1 MVSAAAQFRKSGFN
15 DQDAASLAT
24 VAAMYQNVADTA
36 VSAEDAAASIVSQ
49 IRAFGK
55 DASFATEVIDAYN
68 EVANNFSVGTN
79 DLASAMEVASSGLAT
94 YGNEFSEILGLVT
107 SGTEIMQ
114 GRSLQV
120 ARGLN
125 MIASRIVKNQSALA
139 AYDITVQNAD
149 GSLKST
155 YDVLTEL
162 APQWEAMS
170 DAQRV
175 ALGDSIAG
183 TNQYK
188 VLAAVMSNIN
198 TAVKANETAL
208 SSEGSAMKENARY
221 MESFEAKLSQI
232 DSKWQAFSND
242 VVNNDFAKFL
252 MDRISDILT
261 LADTGLGQVITQIT
275 LLTSLGWGA
284 TSLLKAMKIVSAA
297 TKQFK
302 LFSVAIGMAKV
313 TSEAG
318 IGAMAGF
325 KGAITAAGGAAS
337 VALPIIAALSAAL
350 VVFGTVIPA
359 IVKDIEEARHAAS
372 YEGKVEAFENA
383 IEEADRLQNK
393 YEQAKNRL
401 QDLNAVPWENRT
413 PEIQA
418 EIDRLNNLIAIYKT
432 MAEDAKEEK
441 IKDAQEL
448 LETAQK
454 KSVTIDVEAV
464 YAKSSIGPQF
474 KWIEKDKQVVDALN
488 KTYLSTRDAITQVGI
503 AVGGIIPNI
512 KDLTQK
518 WMDAEENSK
527 EQADAL
533 SELENELLN
542 YNIVIKENKLTTAE
556 FYNEFAKLREGVGG
570 KGTDWEHS
578 RFTVLAEAF
587 KKQYDAYKTLKQE
600 GKKVN
605 ATVKKTVKEF
615 EMMAAVDYKV
625 RHSAESTEQQIHGL
639 AEAYGMTEK
648 RAGALIRRSEV
659 LAKAF
664 IHVEQASVD
673 MSFINAQIGLAEY
686 VDMVDKAINA
696 KARFDE
702 AIASGGNNSSG
713 YEGFADVYSEMQKY
727 LNQGQ
732 IGGEFAIGAQLLFDP
747 TTYQEFAD
755 ALRND
760 LPKALQIAQEQ
771 MAKLAPL
778 FGDAENAG
786 LGVLHALY
794 GLADG
799 SENAA
804 VKISDVDGQ
813 TEISIQNMSALA
825 QALGISESALF
836 SSVQAWKDYGINAK
850 ITSSELIGYLGDIGV
865 ATDNNVIDMNKV
877 VEKMRD
883 LGATDEDIWNLQSI
897 LQSMSDVTLQ
907 NPVASMDDLKD
918 EAGNADDAADDVYDT
933 LQGIKSTTF
942 SQVRTQLSLLGTSLD
957 AVKTKANDAAT
968 AVGSVDRAAGGNR
981 DRIGNGGR
989 EPEGGQSA
997 KGTRSARGG
1006 LTLVNEEGPEII
1018 QENGKQRIAN
1028 NGLPTL
1034 TNIKKGAVVYNAKDT
1049 AKMTMRKAGISG
1061 SATVS
1066 SSYLNT
1072 LFNNYGLSSSG
1083 SSYASSG
1090 SSSGYSASHTSS
1102 GYSGGSSSDTED
1114 AWKKEFEEWLKW
1126 KDHQLAMDQITEQ
1139 AYYDELNKMNE
1150 KYFANRAEYLE
1161 DYWKYQEQIYKWQKE
1176 KEKDLLNRQLDD
1188 LKELEDAINEKYDA
1202 QISALEDENKEL
1214 DDQLEY
1220 EELLENLAKA
1230 KAERVLVYKDGRFQY
1245 VSGGQSVYDAQ
1256 AALDAYNRDKALEA
1270 QKEEIEK
1277 LRENELSAILEQ
1289 EEKINKQLE
1298 ELSDNKGYA
1307 SGSLGVRGGLSLVG
1321 ENGPELRVLNRGDG
1335 IVPADATANIMRWA
1349 GQNPRSFK
1357 TGLLNE
1363 LRNNVGGVVQHFENI
1378 TLPNVTDIMS
1388 FMNEMKRLS
1397 RYVYQM

>member
-1 MVSAAAQFRKSGFN
+1 
-15 DQDAASLAT
+15 
-24 VAAMYQNVADTA
+24 
-36 VSAEDAAASIVSQ
+36 
-49 IRAFGK
+49 
-55 DASFATEVIDAYN
+55 
-68 EVANNFSVGTN
+68 
-79 DLASAMEVASSGLAT
+79 
-94 YGNEFSEILGLVT
+94 
-107 SGTEIMQ
+107 
-114 GRSLQV
+114 
-120 ARGLN
+120 
-125 MIASRIVKNQSALA
+125 
-139 AYDITVQNAD
+139 
-149 GSLKST
+149 
-155 YDVLTEL
+155 
-162 APQWEAMS
+162 
-170 DAQRV
+170 
-175 ALGDSIAG
+175 
-183 TNQYK
+183 
-188 VLAAVMSNIN
+188 MSNIN
-198 TAVKANETAL
+198 TAVKANETAI

-232 DSKWQAFSND
+232 DSKWQSFSND
-242 VVNNDFAKFL
+242 VVNSDFAKFL
-252 MDRISDILT
+252 MDRISDILS

-297 TKQFK
+297 KKQFETFGAVIS
-302 LFSVAIGMAKV
+302 LVREGSTTLTEAI
-313 TSEAG
+313 S
-318 IGAMAGF
+318 
-325 KGAITAAGGAAS
+325 AAGGAAS
-337 VALPIIAALSAAL
+337 VALPAIAAITAAI
-350 VVFGTVIPA
+350 VVLGKVIPA
-359 IVKDIEEARHAAS
+359 VANAIEEAIHAAS

-418 EIDRLNNLIAIYKT
+418 EIDRLNNLIEIYKM
-432 MAEDAKEEK
+432 MADQANEEK
-441 IKDAQEL
+441 IKAAQEL
-448 LETAQK
+448 LETAQNK
-454 KSVTIDVEAV
+454 GVTIGVQAV
-464 YAKSSIGPQF
+464 YTGLSTVPAF
-474 KWIEKDKQVVDALN
+474 KEIAENEQVAEKLN
-488 KTYLSTRDAITQVGI
+488 TTYLNTRDAITQVAT
-503 AVGGIIPNI
+503 AVGSIVPRIN
-512 KDLTQK
+512 DLTQQ
-518 WMDAEENSK
+518 WLDAEEGSK
-527 EQADAL
+527 EQEDAL
-533 SELENELLN
+533 NELEDALLR
-542 YNIVIKENKLTTAE
+542 YNIAIKETKLTTSE
-556 FYNEFAKLREGVGG
+556 FYDEFAKLREGVGG
-570 KGTDWEHS
+570 KGTDWEHA
-578 RFTVLAEAF
+578 RFTTLSEAF
-587 KKQYDAYKTLKQE
+587 KEQYDAYKTLKQE
-600 GKKVN
+600 GKDVD
-605 ATVKKTVKEF
+605 ATVEKTVKEF
-615 EMMAAVDYKV
+615 EMMAAVDYRV
-625 RHSAESTEQQIHGL
+625 RHSAESTAQQIHGL
-639 AEAYGMTEK
+639 AEAYGMTEE
-648 RAGALIRRSEV
+648 RAGALIRMSEG

-664 IHVEQASVD
+664 THVEQASQD
-673 MSFINAQIGLAEY
+673 MSFVNAQIGLAEY

-702 AIASGGNNSSG
+702 AIASGGFDYSSG
-713 YEGFADVYSEMQKY
+713 YEGFADVYSEMQG
-727 LNQGQ
+727 LLEGGQ
-732 IGGEFAIGAQLLFDP
+732 IGGEFRVGAQMLFDES
-747 TTYQEFAD
+747 TYQKFID
-755 ALRND
+755 ALEND
-760 LPKALQIAQEQ
+760 VPRAMQIAQEA
-771 MAKLAPL
+771 MGKLSPL
-778 FGDAENAG
+778 FGDAKNSG
-786 LGVLHALY
+786 LGVVYAMQQ
-794 GLADG
+794 LAANG
-799 SENAA
+799 KLVGATYQ
-804 VKISDVDGQ
+804 DVDGQ
-813 TEISIQNMSALA
+813 TEITITNLKELA
-825 QALGISESALF
+825 TSLGTSESGVFAAI
-836 SSVQAWKDYGINAK
+836 QAWKEYGINAK
-850 ITSSELIGYLGDIGV
+850 LTSSELIGYLNDIGV
-865 ATDNNVIDMNKV
+865 ATENNNIDMNNV
-877 VEKMRD
+877 VEKMRE
-883 LGATDEDIWNLQSI
+883 LGATDQDIMSLQSL
-897 LQSMSDVTLQ
+897 LQNMSDVTLQ
-907 NPVASMDDLKD
+907 NPVKSIEDLKD

-957 AVKTKANDAAT
+957 TVKAKANVAAS

-989 EPEGGQSA
+989 EPEGNA

-1072 LFNNYGLSSSG
+1072 LFNNYGLSYSGSG
-1083 SSYASSG
+1083 SSTSSG
-1090 SSSGYSASHTSS
+1090 ASGYFASHTSS
-1102 GYSGGSSSDTED
+1102 GYSGSSSSTSED

-1161 DYWKYQEQIYKWQKE
+1161 DYWKYQEQIYKWQKD

-1214 DDQLEY
+1214 DDQLKY

-1256 AALDAYNRDKALEA
+1256 AALDAYNRDKALEE

-1298 ELSDNKGYA
+1298 DLSDNKGYA
-1307 SGSLGVRGGLSLVG
+1307 SGSFGVRGGLSLVG

-1349 GQNPRSFK
+1349 GQSPRSFK
-1357 TGLLNE
+1357 SGLLNE

>member
-1 MVSAAAQFRKSGFN
+1 
-15 DQDAASLAT
+15 
-24 VAAMYQNVADTA
+24 
-36 VSAEDAAASIVSQ
+36 
-49 IRAFGK
+49 
-55 DASFATEVIDAYN
+55 
-68 EVANNFSVGTN
+68 
-79 DLASAMEVASSGLAT
+79 
-94 YGNEFSEILGLVT
+94 
-107 SGTEIMQ
+107 
-114 GRSLQV
+114 
-120 ARGLN
+120 
-125 MIASRIVKNQSALA
+125 
-139 AYDITVQNAD
+139 
-149 GSLKST
+149 
-155 YDVLTEL
+155 
-162 APQWEAMS
+162 
-170 DAQRV
+170 
-175 ALGDSIAG
+175 
-183 TNQYK
+183 
-188 VLAAVMSNIN
+188 MSNIN
-198 TAVKANETAL
+198 TAVKANETAI

-232 DSKWQAFSND
+232 YSKWQSFSND
-242 VVNNDFAKFL
+242 VVNSDFAKFL
-252 MDRISDILT
+252 MDRISDILS

-297 TKQFK
+297 KKQFETFGAVIS
-302 LFSVAIGMAKV
+302 LVREGSGTLTEAI
-313 TSEAG
+313 S
-318 IGAMAGF
+318 
-325 KGAITAAGGAAS
+325 AAGGAAS
-337 VALPIIAALSAAL
+337 VALPAIAAITAAI
-350 VVFGTVIPA
+350 VVLGKVIPA
-359 IVKDIEEARHAAS
+359 VANAIEEAIHAAS

-418 EIDRLNNLIAIYKT
+418 EIDRLNNLIEIYKM
-432 MAEDAKEEK
+432 MADQANEEK
-441 IKDAQEL
+441 IKAAQEL
-448 LETAQK
+448 LETAQNK
-454 KSVTIDVEAV
+454 GVTIGVQAV
-464 YAKSSIGPQF
+464 YTGLSTVPAF
-474 KWIEKDKQVVDALN
+474 KEIAENEQVAEKLN
-488 KTYLSTRDAITQVGI
+488 TTYLNTRDAITQVAT
-503 AVGGIIPNI
+503 AVGSIVPRIN
-512 KDLTQK
+512 DLTQQ
-518 WMDAEENSK
+518 WLDAEEGSK
-527 EQADAL
+527 EQEDAL
-533 SELENELLN
+533 SKLKDALLH
-542 YNIVIKENKLTTAE
+542 YNIAIKETKLTTSE
-556 FYNEFAKLREGVGG
+556 FYDEFAKLREGVGG
-570 KGTDWEHS
+570 KGTDWEHA
-578 RFTVLAEAF
+578 RFTTLAEAF
-587 KKQYDAYKTLKQE
+587 KEQYDAYKTLKQE
-600 GKKVN
+600 GKDVD
-605 ATVKKTVKEF
+605 ATVEKTVKEF
-615 EMMAAVDYKV
+615 EMMAAVDYRV
-625 RHSAESTEQQIHGL
+625 RHSAESTAQQIHGL
-639 AEAYGMTEK
+639 AEAYGMTEE
-648 RAGALIRRSEV
+648 RAGALIRKSEG

-664 IHVEQASVD
+664 THVEQASQD
-673 MSFINAQIGLAEY
+673 MSFVNAQIGLAEY

-702 AIASGGNNSSG
+702 AIASGGFDYSSG
-713 YEGFADVYSEMQKY
+713 YEGFADVYSEMQG
-727 LNQGQ
+727 LLEGGQ
-732 IGGEFAIGAQLLFDP
+732 IGGEFRVGAQMLFDES
-747 TTYQEFAD
+747 TYQKFID
-755 ALRND
+755 ALEND
-760 LPKALQIAQEQ
+760 VPRAMQIAQEA
-771 MAKLAPL
+771 MGKLSPL
-778 FGDAENAG
+778 FGDAKNSG
-786 LGVLHALY
+786 LGVVYAMQQ
-794 GLADG
+794 LAANG
-799 SENAA
+799 KLVGATYQ
-804 VKISDVDGQ
+804 DVDGQ
-813 TEISIQNMSALA
+813 TEITITNLKELA
-825 QALGISESALF
+825 TSLGTSESGVFAAI
-836 SSVQAWKDYGINAK
+836 QAWKEYGINAK
-850 ITSSELIGYLGDIGV
+850 LTSSELIGYLNDIGV
-865 ATDNNVIDMNKV
+865 ATENNNIDMNNV
-877 VEKMRD
+877 VEKMRE
-883 LGATDEDIWNLQSI
+883 LGATDQDIMSLQSL
-897 LQSMSDVTLQ
+897 LQNMSDVTLQ
-907 NPVASMDDLKD
+907 NPVKSIEDLKD

-957 AVKTKANDAAT
+957 TVTTKANGAASAIAGINT
-968 AVGSVDRAAGGNR
+968 AGGGNN
-981 DRIGNGGR
+981 DRHGHGGR
-989 EPEGGQSA
+989 EPEKSA
-997 KGTRSARGG
+997 KGTKSARGG

-1072 LFNNYGLSSSG
+1072 LFNNYGLSYSGSG
-1083 SSYASSG
+1083 SSTSSG
-1090 SSSGYSASHTSS
+1090 ASGYSASHTSS
-1102 GYSGGSSSDTED
+1102 GYSGSSSSTSED

-1161 DYWKYQEQIYKWQKE
+1161 DYWKYQEQIYKWQKD

-1214 DDQLEY
+1214 DDQLKY

-1298 ELSDNKGYA
+1298 DLSDNKGYA
-1307 SGSLGVRGGLSLVG
+1307 SGSFGVRGGLSLVG

-1349 GQNPRSFK
+1349 GQSPRSFK
-1357 TGLLNE
+1357 SGLLNE

>member
-1 MVSAAAQFRKSGFN
+1 
-15 DQDAASLAT
+15 
-24 VAAMYQNVADTA
+24 
-36 VSAEDAAASIVSQ
+36 
-49 IRAFGK
+49 
-55 DASFATEVIDAYN
+55 
-68 EVANNFSVGTN
+68 
-79 DLASAMEVASSGLAT
+79 
-94 YGNEFSEILGLVT
+94 
-107 SGTEIMQ
+107 
-114 GRSLQV
+114 
-120 ARGLN
+120 
-125 MIASRIVKNQSALA
+125 
-139 AYDITVQNAD
+139 
-149 GSLKST
+149 
-155 YDVLTEL
+155 
-162 APQWEAMS
+162 MS
-170 DAQRV
+170 DAQKT
-175 ALGDSIAG
+175 ALGDTIAG

-221 MESFEAKLSQI
+221 MESFEAKLSEI
-232 DSKWQAFSND
+232 DSKWQSFSNN

-252 MDRISDILT
+252 MDRISDILS

-297 TKQFK
+297 KKQFETFGAVIS
-302 LFSVAIGMAKV
+302 LVREGSGTLAEAISV
-313 TSEAG
+313 
-318 IGAMAGF
+318 
-325 KGAITAAGGAAS
+325 AGGAAS

-359 IVKDIEEARHAAS
+359 IVKGIEEARHAAS

-401 QDLNAVPWENRT
+401 KDLNATPWEDRT

-441 IKDAQEL
+441 IKAAQEL

-454 KSVTIDVEAV
+454 KGVTIGVEAV
-464 YAKSSIGPQF
+464 YNKSSIGPQF
-474 KWIEKDKQVVDALN
+474 EWIEEDKQVVDALN

-503 AVGGIIPNI
+503 AVGGVIPNI

-518 WMDAEENSK
+518 WLDAEEGSE
-527 EQADAL
+527 EQANAL
-533 SELENELLN
+533 SELENALLN

-556 FYNEFAKLREGVGG
+556 FYDEFAKLREGVNG
-570 KGTDWEHS
+570 KGTDWEHA
-578 RFTVLAEAF
+578 RFTALTKAF
-587 KKQYDAYKTLKQE
+587 QEQYNAYKLLKQE
-600 GKKVN
+600 GKDVD
-605 ATVKKTVKEF
+605 ATVKKTAQEF
-615 EMMAAVDYKV
+615 ENMAAIDYIV
-625 RHSAESTEQQIHGL
+625 RHSAESTAQQIHGL
-639 AEAYGMTEK
+639 AEAYDLTEE
-648 RAGALIRRSEV
+648 RATYLIKANGHIARSFTE
-659 LAKAF
+659 
-664 IHVEQASVD
+664 VEQAAAD
-673 MSFINAQIGLAEY
+673 TTFINAQIGLAEY

-702 AIASGGNNSSG
+702 AIASGGFNYSSG
-713 YEGFADVYSEMQKY
+713 YEGFADVYSEMQG
-727 LNQGQ
+727 LLEGGQ
-732 IGGEFAIGAQLLFDP
+732 IGGEFRVGAQLLFDEN
-747 TTYQEFAD
+747 TYQSFID
-755 ALRND
+755 ALENN
-760 LPKALQIAQEQ
+760 LPEAMRIAQEA
-771 MAKLAPL
+771 MSKLSPL
-778 FGDAENAG
+778 FGDAKNSG
-786 LGVLHALY
+786 LGFVDTMQK
-794 GLADG
+794 LAAKG
-799 SENAA
+799 ELVGATYKN
-804 VKISDVDGQ
+804 VDGQ
-813 TEISIQNMSALA
+813 TELTITNLKELA
-825 QALGISESALF
+825 TSLGTSESGVFAAI
-836 SSVQAWKDYGINAK
+836 QAWKEFGINAQL
-850 ITSSELIGYLGDIGV
+850 TSSDLIGYLNDIGV
-865 ATDNNVIDMNKV
+865 ATENNNIDMNSV
-877 VEKMRD
+877 VEKMRE
-883 LGATDEDIWNLQSI
+883 LGATDQDIMSLQSL
-897 LQSMSDVTLQ
+897 LQNMSDVTLQ
-907 NPVASMDDLKD
+907 NPIKDIDDLKD
-918 EAGNADDAADDVYDT
+918 EAGNADDAANDVYDT

-957 AVKTKANDAAT
+957 TVKTKANNTAA

-981 DRIGNGGR
+981 YRTGHGGR
-989 EPEGGQSA
+989 EPEKSA

-1034 TNIKKGAVVYNAKDT
+1034 TNVKKGAVIYNAKDT
-1049 AKMTMRKAGISG
+1049 TEMIMHKPEITG
-1061 SATVS
+1061 SVTVS

-1090 SSSGYSASHTSS
+1090 RSSGYSSSHTSS
-1102 GYSGGSSSDTED
+1102 SYSGGSSSDTED

-1188 LKELEDAINEKYDA
+1188 LKKLEDAINKKYDA

-1214 DDQLEY
+1214 DDQLKY

-1256 AALDAYNRDKALEA
+1256 AALDAYNREKALEE

-1349 GQNPRSFK
+1349 GQSPRSFK
-1357 TGLLNE
+1357 SGLLNE

-1397 RYVYQM
+1397 RYAYQM

>member
-1 MVSAAAQFRKSGFN
+1 
-15 DQDAASLAT
+15 
-24 VAAMYQNVADTA
+24 
-36 VSAEDAAASIVSQ
+36 
-49 IRAFGK
+49 
-55 DASFATEVIDAYN
+55 
-68 EVANNFSVGTN
+68 
-79 DLASAMEVASSGLAT
+79 
-94 YGNEFSEILGLVT
+94 
-107 SGTEIMQ
+107 
-114 GRSLQV
+114 
-120 ARGLN
+120 
-125 MIASRIVKNQSALA
+125 
-139 AYDITVQNAD
+139 
-149 GSLKST
+149 
-155 YDVLTEL
+155 
-162 APQWEAMS
+162 
-170 DAQRV
+170 
-175 ALGDSIAG
+175 
-183 TNQYK
+183 
-188 VLAAVMSNIN
+188 MSNIN
-198 TAVKANETAL
+198 TAVEANETAL
-208 SSEGSAMKENARY
+208 SSQGSAMNENSRY

-232 DSKWQAFSND
+232 DSKWQSFSNN

-284 TSLLKAMKIVSAA
+284 SSLLKAMKIVSSAK
-297 TKQFK
+297 KQFETFGAVIS
-302 LFSVAIGMAKV
+302 LVREGSGTFAEAI
-313 TSEAG
+313 S
-318 IGAMAGF
+318 
-325 KGAITAAGGAAS
+325 AAGGAAS

-383 IEEADRLQNK
+383 IEEVDKLQNK

-401 QDLNAVPWENRT
+401 KDLNATPWEDRT

-441 IKDAQEL
+441 IKTAQEL
-448 LETAQK
+448 LETAQNK
-454 KSVTIDVEAV
+454 GVTIGVNAV
-464 YAKSSIGPQF
+464 YNKSSIGPQF
-474 KWIEKDKQVVDALN
+474 EWIEEDEQIVDALN

-503 AVGGIIPNI
+503 AVGGVIPDI

-518 WMDAEENSK
+518 WLDAEEGSE
-527 EQADAL
+527 EQAKAL
-533 SELENELLN
+533 SELENALLN
-542 YNIVIKENKLTTAE
+542 YNIVIKKNKLTTSE
-556 FYNEFAKLREGVGG
+556 FYDEFAKLREGVNG
-570 KGTDWEHS
+570 KGTDWEHA
-578 RFTVLAEAF
+578 RFTALAKSF
-587 KKQYDAYKTLKQE
+587 KEQYDAYKTLKQE
-600 GKKVN
+600 GKDVD
-605 ATVKKTVKEF
+605 ATVKKTAQEF
-615 EMMAAVDYKV
+615 EHMAAVDYIV
-625 RHSAESTEQQIHGL
+625 RHSAESTAQQIHGL
-639 AEAYGMTEK
+639 AEAYDLTEE
-648 RAGALIRRSEV
+648 RATYLIKVNGRIARSFTEV
-659 LAKAF
+659 D
-664 IHVEQASVD
+664 QASQD

-696 KARFDE
+696 KSRFDE
-702 AIASGGNNSSG
+702 AIASGGFNYSSG
-713 YEGFADVYSEMQKY
+713 YEGFADVYSEMQG
-727 LNQGQ
+727 LLEGGQ
-732 IGGEFAIGAQLLFDP
+732 IGGEFRVGAQLLFDES
-747 TTYQEFAD
+747 TYQKFID
-755 ALRND
+755 ALKNNVPEAMR
-760 LPKALQIAQEQ
+760 IAQEA

-778 FGDAENAG
+778 FGDAKNSG
-786 LGVLHALY
+786 LGFVFTMQQ
-794 GLADG
+794 LAEKG
-799 SENAA
+799 NLVGATY
-804 VKISDVDGQ
+804 KDVDGQ
-813 TEISIQNMSALA
+813 TEITITNLKELA
-825 QALGISESALF
+825 ESLGTSESGVFAAI
-836 SSVQAWKDYGINAK
+836 QAWKEFGINAK
-850 ITSSELIGYLGDIGV
+850 LTSDDLIGYLNDIGV
-865 ATDNNVIDMNKV
+865 ATENNTIDMNSV
-877 VEKMRD
+877 VEKMRE
-883 LGATDEDIWNLQSI
+883 LGATDQDIMSLQSL
-897 LQSMSDVTLQ
+897 LQNMSDVTLQ
-907 NPVASMDDLKD
+907 NPIKDIDDLKD
-918 EAGNADDAADDVYDT
+918 EAGNADDAANDVYDT

-957 AVKTKANDAAT
+957 TVKTKAAAAAA

-981 DRIGNGGR
+981 YRTGHGGR
-989 EPEGGQSA
+989 EPEKSA

-1049 AKMTMRKAGISG
+1049 AKMTMRKAGITG
-1061 SATVS
+1061 SVTVS

-1090 SSSGYSASHTSS
+1090 SSSGYSSSHTSS

-1161 DYWKYQEQIYKWQKE
+1161 DYWKYQEQIYKWQKK

-1188 LKELEDAINEKYDA
+1188 LKKLEDAINEKYDA

-1214 DDQLEY
+1214 DDQLKY

-1256 AALDAYNRDKALEA
+1256 AALDAYNREKALEE

-1289 EEKINKQLE
+1289 EEKINQQLE
-1298 ELSDNKGYA
+1298 KLSDNKGYA

-1349 GQNPRSFK
+1349 GQSPRSFK
-1357 TGLLNE
+1357 SGLLNE

-1397 RYVYQM
+1397 RYAYQM

>member
-79 DLASAMEVASSGLAT
+79 DLSSAMEVASSGLAT
-94 YGNEFSEILGLVT
+94 YGNSFQQTIGLVT
-107 SGTEIMQ
+107 AGTEIMQ
-114 GRSLQV
+114 GRSAQV

-139 AYDITVQNAD
+139 AYGITVQNAD

-188 VLAAVMSNIN
+188 VLAAVMQNID
-198 TAVKANETAL
+198 TAISANETAL
-208 SSEGSAMKENARY
+208 TSQGSAMNENSKY
-221 MESFEAKLSQI
+221 MESFEAHVTNLSA
-232 DSKWQAFSND
+232 KWQDFSNN
-242 VVNNDFAKFL
+242 VVNNGFVKVLMEVGGIL
-252 MDRISDILT
+252 MDIANTDIGHIV
-261 LADTGLGQVITQIT
+261 AQVM
-275 LLTSLGWGA
+275 LLSSVGWGA
-284 TSLLKAMKIVSAA
+284 SALLKTTKLVSNITMQFAKLSSVLQLVKTGTMGFGAA
-297 TKQFK
+297 IKAAGGFA
-302 LFSVAIGMAKV
+302 SVSLPVIA
-313 TSEAG
+313 
-318 IGAMAGF
+318 
-325 KGAITAAGGAAS
+325 AITAA
-337 VALPIIAALSAAL
+337 I
-350 VVFGTVIPA
+350 VVLGKVIPA
-359 IVKDIEEARHAAS
+359 VANMIKEAIYKVS
-372 YEGKVEAFENA
+372 YEGMVEAFENA

-393 YEQAKNRL
+393 YEQAKNKL
-401 QDLNAVPWENRT
+401 QDLNNVPWENRT

-418 EIDRLNNLIAIYKT
+418 EIDRLNNLIEIYKM
-432 MAEDAKEEK
+432 MADQANEEK
-441 IKDAQEL
+441 IKAAKQL
-448 LETAQK
+448 LGAAK
-454 KSVTIDVEAV
+454 KKGVTVGVNAV
-464 YAKSSIGPQF
+464 YNESSIGPQF
-474 KWIEKDKQVVDALN
+474 EWIKDNKQIVDALN
-488 KTYLSTRDAITQVGI
+488 KTYSSRRDAITQVGAAI
-503 AVGGIIPNI
+503 GEVIPNI
-512 KDLTQK
+512 KKLTQQ
-518 WMDAEENSK
+518 WLDAEEGSK
-527 EQADAL
+527 KQADAL
-533 SELENELLN
+533 AEIENALLN

-556 FYNEFAKLREGVGG
+556 FYNEFAKLRKGVGG
-570 KGTDWEHS
+570 KGTDWEHA
-578 RFTVLAEAF
+578 RFTVLTEAF

-600 GKKVN
+600 GKDVD
-605 ATVKKTVKEF
+605 ATVKKAAQEF
-615 EMMAAVDYKV
+615 EHMAAVDYIV
-625 RHSAESTEQQIHGL
+625 RHSAESTAQQIHGL
-639 AEAYGMTEK
+639 AEAYDLTEE
-648 RAGALIRRSEV
+648 RATYLIKVNGRIARSFTE
-659 LAKAF
+659 
-664 IHVEQASVD
+664 VEQASQD
-673 MSFINAQIGLAEY
+673 MSFVNAQIGLAKY

-696 KARFDE
+696 KSIFDE
-702 AIASGGNNSSG
+702 AIASGGFDHSSG
-713 YEGFADVYSEMQKY
+713 YEGYADVYSQMQEY
-727 LNQGQ
+727 LSRGQ
-732 IGGEFAIGAQLLFDP
+732 IGGEFQAGASLLFDES
-747 TTYQEFAD
+747 TYQSFVE
-755 ALRND
+755 ALEND
-760 LPKALQIAQEQ
+760 LPRAMQIAQEA
-771 MAKLAPL
+771 MGKLSPL
-778 FGDAENAG
+778 FGDAKNAG
-786 LGVLHALY
+786 LGVLY
-794 GLADG
+794 TMQQLAANG
-799 SENAA
+799 KLVGATYQ
-804 VKISDVDGQ
+804 DVDGQ
-813 TEISIQNMSALA
+813 TEITITNLEELA
-825 QALGISESALF
+825 RSLGTSESGVLA
-836 SSVQAWKDYGINAK
+836 SIRAWKDYGINAK
-850 ITSSELIGYLGDIGV
+850 ITSSELIGYLSDIGV
-865 ATDNNVIDMNKV
+865 SINDNTIDMDSV
-877 VEKMRD
+877 VSKMRE
-883 LGATDEDIWNLQSI
+883 LGATDSDIMNLQTLLSDMDGITLKNPIASI
-897 LQSMSDVTLQ
+897 
-907 NPVASMDDLKD
+907 DDLKTESD
-918 EAGNADDAADDVYDT
+918 KTEDAADGVTDSLNEINGVTFSSIRTKLSILKADLYDT
-933 LQGIKSTTF
+933 EKQ
-942 SQVRTQLSLLGTSLD
+942 
-957 AVKTKANDAAT
+957 ANNTRSAIADINT
-968 AVGSVDRAAGGNR
+968 AGGGNN
-981 DRIGNGGR
+981 DRRGNGGR
-989 EPEGGQSA
+989 EPEGGKSA

-1061 SATVS
+1061 SVTVS
-1066 SSYLNT
+1066 SSYLDQ

-1083 SSYASSG
+1083 SGYASSG
-1090 SSSGYSASHTSS
+1090 SSSGYSSSHTSS

-1161 DYWKYQEQIYKWQKE
+1161 DYWKYQEQIYKWQKD

-1214 DDQLEY
+1214 DDQLKY

-1298 ELSDNKGYA
+1298 DLSDNKGYA
-1307 SGSLGVRGGLSLVG
+1307 SGSFGVRGGLSLVG

-1349 GQNPRSFK
+1349 GQSPRSFK
-1357 TGLLNE
+1357 SGLLNE

>member
-1 MVSAAAQFRKSGFN
+1 
-15 DQDAASLAT
+15 
-24 VAAMYQNVADTA
+24 
-36 VSAEDAAASIVSQ
+36 
-49 IRAFGK
+49 
-55 DASFATEVIDAYN
+55 
-68 EVANNFSVGTN
+68 
-79 DLASAMEVASSGLAT
+79 
-94 YGNEFSEILGLVT
+94 
-107 SGTEIMQ
+107 MQ
-114 GRSLQV
+114 GRSAQV

-139 AYDITVQNAD
+139 AYGITVQNAD

-208 SSEGSAMKENARY
+208 SSQGSAMNENSKY
-221 MESFEAKLSQI
+221 MESFEAHVTNL
-232 DSKWQAFSND
+232 DAKWQELSNN
-242 VVNNDFAKFL
+242 VVNNDLAKGVMSL
-252 MDRISDILT
+252 GSLLLD
-261 LADTGLGQVITQIT
+261 LANTGFGQVLVQTT
-275 LLTSLGWGA
+275 LLTSIGWGA

-401 QDLNAVPWENRT
+401 QDLNAVPWEDRT

-441 IKDAQEL
+441 IKAAQEL
-448 LETAQK
+448 LETAQNK
-454 KSVTIDVEAV
+454 GVTVGVNAV
-464 YAKSSIGPQF
+464 YNESSIGPQF
-474 KWIEKDKQVVDALN
+474 KWIKEDTQIVDALN

-503 AVGGIIPNI
+503 AVGGVIPSI
-512 KDLTQK
+512 KTLYDQWEK
-518 WMDAEENSK
+518 AEEGSK
-527 EQADAL
+527 EQAKAL
-533 SELENELLN
+533 NELENALLN

-556 FYNEFAKLREGVGG
+556 FYNEFAKLRKGVGG
-570 KGTDWEHS
+570 KGTDWEHA
-578 RFTVLAEAF
+578 RFTALAKSF
-587 KKQYDAYKTLKQE
+587 KEQYDAYKTLKQE
-600 GKKVN
+600 GKNVD

-615 EMMAAVDYKV
+615 ELMAAVDYKV
-625 RHSAESTEQQIHGL
+625 RHSAESTAQQIHGL
-639 AEAYGMTEK
+639 AEAYGMTEE
-648 RAGALIRRSEV
+648 RAGALIRMSEG

-664 IHVEQASVD
+664 TNVDQASQGT
-673 MSFINAQIGLAEY
+673 SFINAQIGLAKY

-696 KARFDE
+696 KSRFDE
-702 AIASGGNNSSG
+702 AIASGGFDYSSG
-713 YEGFADVYSEMQKY
+713 YEGFADVYSEMQG
-727 LNQGQ
+727 LLEGGQ
-732 IGGEFAIGAQLLFDP
+732 IGGEFRVGAQLLFDES
-747 TTYQEFAD
+747 TYQKFID
-755 ALRND
+755 ALENNVPEAMR
-760 LPKALQIAQEQ
+760 IAQEA

-778 FGDAENAG
+778 FGDAKNSG
-786 LGVLHALY
+786 LGFIY
-794 GLADG
+794 TMQQLAANG
-799 SENAA
+799 KLVGATYQ
-804 VKISDVDGQ
+804 DVDGQ
-813 TEISIQNMSALA
+813 TEITITNLKELA
-825 QALGISESALF
+825 ASLGTSESGVFAAI
-836 SSVQAWKDYGINAK
+836 QAWKEYGINTK
-850 ITSSELIGYLGDIGV
+850 LTSSDLIGYLNDIGV
-865 ATDNNVIDMNKV
+865 ATKNNNIDMNSV
-877 VEKMRD
+877 VEKMRE
-883 LGATDEDIWNLQSI
+883 LGATDQDIMSLQSL
-897 LQSMSDVTLQ
+897 LQNMSDVTLQ
-907 NPVASMDDLKD
+907 NPVNSIEDLKD

-957 AVKTKANDAAT
+957 TVKIKADAAAS

-989 EPEGGQSA
+989 EPEGGKSA

-1066 SSYLNT
+1066 SSYLDQ

-1090 SSSGYSASHTSS
+1090 SSSGYSSSHTSS

-1161 DYWKYQEQIYKWQKE
+1161 DYWKYQEQIYKWQKD

-1214 DDQLEY
+1214 DDQLKY

-1298 ELSDNKGYA
+1298 DLSDNKGYA
-1307 SGSLGVRGGLSLVG
+1307 SGSFGVRGGLSLVG

-1349 GQNPRSFK
+1349 GQSPRSFK
-1357 TGLLNE
+1357 SGLLNE

>member
-1 MVSAAAQFRKSGFN
+1 
-15 DQDAASLAT
+15 
-24 VAAMYQNVADTA
+24 MYQNVADTA
-36 VSAEDAAASIVSQ
+36 ISAEDAAASIVSQ

-79 DLASAMEVASSGLAT
+79 DLSQAMEIASSGMAT
-94 YGNEFSEILGLVT
+94 YGNEFSEIIGLVT
-107 SGTEIMQ
+107 AGTEIMT
-114 GRSLQV
+114 GRSSQV

-125 MIASRIVKNQSALA
+125 TIAARIVKNKSALA
-139 AYDITVQNAD
+139 TYGIQVEGAN
-149 GSLKST
+149 GKLKST

-162 APQWEAMS
+162 KPKWDSMS
-170 DAQRV
+170 DAQKT
-175 ALGDSIAG
+175 ALGDTIAG

-188 VLAAVMSNIN
+188 VLAAVMSNIK
-198 TAVKANETAL
+198 TAVEANETAL

-232 DSKWQAFSND
+232 DSKWQSFSNN

-252 MDRISDILT
+252 MDRISDILS

-297 TKQFK
+297 KKQFETFGAVIS
-302 LFSVAIGMAKV
+302 LVREGSGTLTEAISAAGGASSVALPAIA
-313 TSEAG
+313 
-318 IGAMAGF
+318 
-325 KGAITAAGGAAS
+325 AITAA
-337 VALPIIAALSAAL
+337 I
-350 VVFGTVIPA
+350 VVLGKVIPA
-359 IVKDIEEARHAAS
+359 VANMIEEAIYKVS
-372 YEGKVEAFENA
+372 YEGMVEAFENA
-383 IEEADRLQNK
+383 TEEADRLQNK

-401 QDLNAVPWENRT
+401 QDLNATPWEDRT
-413 PEIQA
+413 PEIQS
-418 EIDRLNNLIAIYKT
+418 EIDRLNNLIEIYKM
-432 MAEDAKEEK
+432 MADQANEEK
-441 IKDAQEL
+441 IKAAKQL
-448 LETAQK
+448 LGAAEDK
-454 KSVTIDVEAV
+454 GVTIGVQAV
-464 YAKSSIGPQF
+464 YTAPSTGPLF
-474 KWIEKDKQVVDALN
+474 KDLVENEQVAEKLN
-488 KTYLSTRDAITQVGI
+488 TTYLNTRDAITQVAT
-503 AVGGIIPNI
+503 AVGSIIPNI
-512 KDLTQK
+512 KDLNQK
-518 WMDAEENSK
+518 WLNAEEGSK

-533 SELENELLN
+533 KELEYALAR
-542 YNIVIKENKLTTAE
+542 YNIYIKETKLTTAE

-570 KGTDWEHS
+570 KGTDWEHA
-578 RFTVLAEAF
+578 RFTILAKAF
-587 KKQYDAYKTLKQE
+587 KEQYDAYKTLKQE
-600 GKKVN
+600 GEDVD
-605 ATVKKTVKEF
+605 ATVKKTAQEF
-615 EMMAAVDYKV
+615 EHMAAVDYIV
-625 RHSAESTEQQIHGL
+625 RHSAESTAQQIHGL
-639 AEAYGMTEK
+639 AEAYDLTEE
-648 RAGALIRRSEV
+648 RATYLIKVNGRIARS
-659 LAKAF
+659 F
-664 IHVEQASVD
+664 TGVEQASQD

-696 KARFDE
+696 KARFDG
-702 AIASGGNNSSG
+702 AIASGGFNYSSG
-713 YEGFADVYSEMQKY
+713 YEGFADVYSEMQG
-727 LNQGQ
+727 LLEGGQ
-732 IGGEFAIGAQLLFDP
+732 IGGEFRVGAQLLFDES
-747 TTYQEFAD
+747 TYQKFID
-755 ALRND
+755 ALENNVPEAMR
-760 LPKALQIAQEQ
+760 IAQEA
-771 MAKLAPL
+771 MAKLSPL
-778 FGDAENAG
+778 FGDAKNSG
-786 LGVLHALY
+786 LGFVFTMQQLVEKGKLVGATY
-794 GLADG
+794 
-799 SENAA
+799 
-804 VKISDVDGQ
+804 KDVDGQ
-813 TEISIQNMSALA
+813 TEITITNLKELA
-825 QALGISESALF
+825 TSLGTSESGVFAAI
-836 SSVQAWKDYGINAK
+836 QAWKEYGINAQL
-850 ITSSELIGYLGDIGV
+850 TSDDLIGYLNDIGV
-865 ATDNNVIDMNKV
+865 ATKNNNIDMNSV
-877 VEKMRD
+877 VKKMRE
-883 LGATDEDIWNLQSI
+883 LGATDQDIMSLQSL
-897 LQSMSDVTLQ
+897 LQNMSDVTLQ
-907 NPVASMDDLKD
+907 NPVKSIEDLKD

-957 AVKTKANDAAT
+957 TVKTKANDAAS

-981 DRIGNGGR
+981 DRTGNGGR
-989 EPEGGQSA
+989 EPEGGKSA

-1061 SATVS
+1061 SATIS
-1066 SSYLNT
+1066 SSYLDA
-1072 LFNNYGLSSSG
+1072 LFNRYGLSSSG

-1090 SSSGYSASHTSS
+1090 RSSGYSSSHTSS
-1102 GYSGGSSSDTED
+1102 SYSGGSSSDTED

-1188 LKELEDAINEKYDA
+1188 LKKLEDAINEKYDA

-1214 DDQLEY
+1214 DDQLKY

-1256 AALDAYNRDKALEA
+1256 AALDAYNREKALEE

-1349 GQNPRSFK
+1349 GQSPRSFK
-1357 TGLLNE
+1357 SGILSE
-1363 LRNNVGGVVQHFENI
+1363 LRSNIGGVVQHFENI

-1397 RYVYQM
+1397 RYAYQM

>member
-1 MVSAAAQFRKSGFN
+1 
-15 DQDAASLAT
+15 
-24 VAAMYQNVADTA
+24 MYQNVADTA

-94 YGNEFSEILGLVT
+94 YGNSFQQTIGLVT
-107 SGTEIMQ
+107 AGTEIMQ

-139 AYDITVQNAD
+139 AYGITVQNAD

-198 TAVKANETAL
+198 TAVKANETAI

-232 DSKWQAFSND
+232 DSKLQSFSND
-242 VVNNDFAKFL
+242 VVNSDFAKFL
-252 MDRISDILT
+252 MDRISDILS

-297 TKQFK
+297 KKQFETFGAVIS
-302 LFSVAIGMAKV
+302 LVREGSGTLTEAI
-313 TSEAG
+313 S
-318 IGAMAGF
+318 
-325 KGAITAAGGAAS
+325 AAGGAAS
-337 VALPIIAALSAAL
+337 VALPAIAAITAAI
-350 VVFGTVIPA
+350 VVLGKVIPA
-359 IVKDIEEARHAAS
+359 VANAIEEAIHAAS

-418 EIDRLNNLIAIYKT
+418 EIDRLNNLIEIYKM
-432 MAEDAKEEK
+432 MADQANEEK
-441 IKDAQEL
+441 IKAAQEL
-448 LETAQK
+448 LETAQNK
-454 KSVTIDVEAV
+454 GVTIGVQAV
-464 YAKSSIGPQF
+464 YTGSSTAPAF
-474 KWIEKDKQVVDALN
+474 KEIAENEQVAEKLN
-488 KTYLSTRDAITQVGI
+488 TTYLNTRDAITQVAT
-503 AVGGIIPNI
+503 AVGSIVPSI
-512 KDLTQK
+512 KDLTQQ
-518 WMDAEENSK
+518 WLDAEEGSK
-527 EQADAL
+527 EQEDAL
-533 SELENELLN
+533 SELKDALLR
-542 YNIVIKENKLTTAE
+542 YNIAIKETKLTTSE
-556 FYNEFAKLREGVGG
+556 FYDEFAKLREGVGG
-570 KGTDWEHS
+570 KGSDWEHA
-578 RFTVLAEAF
+578 RFTTLAEAF
-587 KKQYDAYKTLKQE
+587 KEQYDAYKTLKQE
-600 GKKVN
+600 GKDVD
-605 ATVKKTVKEF
+605 ATVEKTAKEF
-615 EMMAAVDYKV
+615 EMMAAVDYRV
-625 RHSAESTEQQIHGL
+625 RHSAESTAQQIHGL
-639 AEAYGMTEK
+639 AEAYGMTEE
-648 RAGALIRRSEV
+648 RAGALIRMSEG

-664 IHVEQASVD
+664 THVDQASQD
-673 MSFINAQIGLAEY
+673 MSFVNAQIGLAEY

-702 AIASGGNNSSG
+702 AIASGGFNYSSG
-713 YEGFADVYSEMQKY
+713 YEGFADVYSEMQG
-727 LNQGQ
+727 LLEGGQ
-732 IGGEFAIGAQLLFDP
+732 IGGEFRVGAQLLFDES
-747 TTYQEFAD
+747 TYQKFID
-755 ALRND
+755 ALENNVPEAVR
-760 LPKALQIAQEQ
+760 IAQEA
-771 MAKLAPL
+771 MGKLSPL
-778 FGDAENAG
+778 FGDAKNSG
-786 LGVLHALY
+786 LGFVFTMQQ
-794 GLADG
+794 LAEKG
-799 SENAA
+799 KLVGATY
-804 VKISDVDGQ
+804 KDVDGQ
-813 TEISIQNMSALA
+813 TEITITNLKELA
-825 QALGISESALF
+825 ESLHTSESGVFAAI
-836 SSVQAWKDYGINAK
+836 QAWKNYGINAK
-850 ITSSELIGYLGDIGV
+850 LTSDELIGYLNDIGV
-865 ATDNNVIDMNKV
+865 ATENNNIDMNSV
-877 VEKMRD
+877 VEKMRE
-883 LGATDEDIWNLQSI
+883 LGATDQDIMSLQSL
-897 LQSMSDVTLQ
+897 LQNMSDVTLQ
-907 NPVASMDDLKD
+907 NPVKSIEDLKD

-957 AVKTKANDAAT
+957 TVKTKANNAAS

-981 DRIGNGGR
+981 DRTGNGGR
-989 EPEGGQSA
+989 EPEGNA

-1049 AKMTMRKAGISG
+1049 AKMTMQKAGISG

-1072 LFNNYGLSSSG
+1072 LFNNYGLSSS
-1083 SSYASSG
+1083 SSSSSTSSG
-1090 SSSGYSASHTSS
+1090 ASGYSASHTSS
-1102 GYSGGSSSDTED
+1102 GYSGSSSSTSED

-1161 DYWKYQEQIYKWQKE
+1161 DYWKYQEQIYKWQKD

-1214 DDQLEY
+1214 DDQLKY

-1256 AALDAYNRDKALEA
+1256 AALDAYNRDKALEE

-1298 ELSDNKGYA
+1298 DLSDNKGYA
-1307 SGSLGVRGGLSLVG
+1307 SGSFGVRGGLSLVG

-1349 GQNPRSFK
+1349 GQTPRSFK
-1357 TGLLNE
+1357 SGILNE

>member
-1 MVSAAAQFRKSGFN
+1 
-15 DQDAASLAT
+15 
-24 VAAMYQNVADTA
+24 
-36 VSAEDAAASIVSQ
+36 
-49 IRAFGK
+49 
-55 DASFATEVIDAYN
+55 
-68 EVANNFSVGTN
+68 
-79 DLASAMEVASSGLAT
+79 
-94 YGNEFSEILGLVT
+94 
-107 SGTEIMQ
+107 
-114 GRSLQV
+114 
-120 ARGLN
+120 
-125 MIASRIVKNQSALA
+125 
-139 AYDITVQNAD
+139 
-149 GSLKST
+149 
-155 YDVLTEL
+155 
-162 APQWEAMS
+162 MS
-170 DAQRV
+170 DAQKT
-175 ALGDSIAG
+175 ALGDTIAG

-221 MESFEAKLSQI
+221 MESFEAKLSEI
-232 DSKWQAFSND
+232 DSKWQSFSNN

-252 MDRISDILT
+252 MDRISDILS

-284 TSLLKAMKIVSAA
+284 TSLLKAMNIVSAA
-297 TKQFK
+297 KKQFETFGAVISLVREGSGTLAK
-302 LFSVAIGMAKV
+302 AISV
-313 TSEAG
+313 
-318 IGAMAGF
+318 
-325 KGAITAAGGAAS
+325 AGGAAS
-337 VALPIIAALSAAL
+337 VALPIIAVLSAAL

-359 IVKDIEEARHAAS
+359 IVEGIEKARYAAS

-383 IEEADRLQNK
+383 IEEVDRLQNK

-401 QDLNAVPWENRT
+401 KDLNATPWEDRT

-441 IKDAQEL
+441 IKAAQEL

-454 KSVTIDVEAV
+454 KGVTIGVKAV
-464 YAKSSIGPQF
+464 YNKSFALPHF
-474 KWIEKDKQVVDALN
+474 KWIEEDKQIVDALN

-503 AVGGIIPNI
+503 AVGGVTFYI

-518 WMDAEENSK
+518 WLDAEEGSE
-527 EQADAL
+527 EQANALNKLEDAL
-533 SELENELLN
+533 LT

-556 FYNEFAKLREGVGG
+556 FYDEFAKLREGVNG
-570 KGTDWEHS
+570 KGTDWEHA
-578 RFTVLAEAF
+578 RFTILAEAF
-587 KKQYDAYKTLKQE
+587 KKQYDAYKLLKQE
-600 GKKVN
+600 GQDVD
-605 ATVKKTVKEF
+605 ATVEKTAKEF
-615 EMMAAVDYKV
+615 EMMAAIDYRV

-639 AEAYGMTEK
+639 AKAYGMTEE
-648 RAGALIRRSEV
+648 RAGALIRTSEG

-664 IHVEQASVD
+664 THVDQASQD

-686 VDMVDKAINA
+686 VDMMDKAINA

-702 AIASGGNNSSG
+702 AIASGGFNYSSG
-713 YEGFADVYSEMQKY
+713 YEGFADVYSEMQG
-727 LNQGQ
+727 LLEGGQ
-732 IGGEFAIGAQLLFDP
+732 IGGEFRVGAQLLFDES
-747 TTYQEFAD
+747 TYQSFIN
-755 ALRND
+755 ALKNN
-760 LPKALQIAQEQ
+760 LPEAMRIAQEA
-771 MAKLAPL
+771 MAKLSPL
-778 FGDAENAG
+778 FGDAKNSG
-786 LGVLHALY
+786 LGFVDTMQK
-794 GLADG
+794 LAAKG
-799 SENAA
+799 ELVGATYKN
-804 VKISDVDGQ
+804 VDGQ
-813 TEISIQNMSALA
+813 TEITITNLKELA
-825 QALGISESALF
+825 TSLGTSESGVFAAI
-836 SSVQAWKDYGINAK
+836 QAWKEFGINAQL
-850 ITSSELIGYLGDIGV
+850 TSSDLIGYLNDIGV
-865 ATDNNVIDMNKV
+865 ATENNNIDMNSV
-877 VEKMRD
+877 VEKMRE
-883 LGATDEDIWNLQSI
+883 LGATDQDIMSLQSL
-897 LQSMSDVTLQ
+897 LQNMSDVTLQ
-907 NPVASMDDLKD
+907 NPIKDIDDLKD
-918 EAGNADDAADDVYDT
+918 EADNADDAANDVYDT

-942 SQVRTQLSLLGTSLD
+942 NQVRTQLSLLGASLD
-957 AVKTKANDAAT
+957 TVKTKATNAGA

-981 DRIGNGGR
+981 YRTGHGGR
-989 EPEGGQSA
+989 EPEKSA

-1049 AKMTMRKAGISG
+1049 AKMTMRKAGITG

-1090 SSSGYSASHTSS
+1090 SSSGYSSSHTSS

-1161 DYWKYQEQIYKWQKE
+1161 DYWKYQEQIYKWQKD

-1188 LKELEDAINEKYDA
+1188 LKKLEDAINEKYDA

-1214 DDQLEY
+1214 DDQLKY

-1256 AALDAYNRDKALEA
+1256 VALDAYNREKALEE

-1349 GQNPRSFK
+1349 GQSPRSFK
-1357 TGLLNE
+1357 SGLLNE

-1397 RYVYQM
+1397 RYAYQM

>member
-1 MVSAAAQFRKSGFN
+1 
-15 DQDAASLAT
+15 
-24 VAAMYQNVADTA
+24 
-36 VSAEDAAASIVSQ
+36 
-49 IRAFGK
+49 
-55 DASFATEVIDAYN
+55 
-68 EVANNFSVGTN
+68 
-79 DLASAMEVASSGLAT
+79 
-94 YGNEFSEILGLVT
+94 
-107 SGTEIMQ
+107 
-114 GRSLQV
+114 
-120 ARGLN
+120 
-125 MIASRIVKNQSALA
+125 
-139 AYDITVQNAD
+139 
-149 GSLKST
+149 
-155 YDVLTEL
+155 
-162 APQWEAMS
+162 MS
-170 DAQRV
+170 DAQKT
-175 ALGDSIAG
+175 ALGDTIAG

-221 MESFEAKLSQI
+221 MESFEAKLSEI
-232 DSKWQAFSND
+232 DSKWQSFSNN

-252 MDRISDILT
+252 MDRISDILS

-297 TKQFK
+297 KKQFETFGAVIS
-302 LFSVAIGMAKV
+302 LVREGSGTLAEAISV
-313 TSEAG
+313 
-318 IGAMAGF
+318 
-325 KGAITAAGGAAS
+325 AGGAAS

-359 IVKDIEEARHAAS
+359 IVKGIEEARHAAS

-401 QDLNAVPWENRT
+401 KDLNATPWEDRT

-441 IKDAQEL
+441 IKAAQEL

-454 KSVTIDVEAV
+454 KGVTIGVEAV
-464 YAKSSIGPQF
+464 YNKSSIGPQF
-474 KWIEKDKQVVDALN
+474 EWIEEDTQIVDALN
-488 KTYLSTRDAITQVGI
+488 KTYLSTRDAITQVGTAI
-503 AVGGIIPNI
+503 GGVIPNI

-518 WMDAEENSK
+518 WLDAEEGSD
-527 EQADAL
+527 EQAKAL
-533 SELENELLN
+533 KELENALLN
-542 YNIVIKENKLTTAE
+542 YNIVIKENKLTTSE
-556 FYNEFAKLREGVGG
+556 FYDEFAKLREGVGG
-570 KGTDWEHS
+570 KGTDWEHA
-578 RFTVLAEAF
+578 RFTALAESF
-587 KKQYDAYKTLKQE
+587 KEQYDAYKTLKQE
-600 GKKVN
+600 GKDVD
-605 ATVKKTVKEF
+605 ATVEKTVKEF
-615 EMMAAVDYKV
+615 ELMAAVDYRV
-625 RHSAESTEQQIHGL
+625 RHSAESTAQQIHGL
-639 AEAYGMTEK
+639 AEAYGMTEE
-648 RAGALIRRSEV
+648 RAGALIRMSEG

-664 IHVEQASVD
+664 TNVNQASQD
-673 MSFINAQIGLAEY
+673 MSFVNAQIGLAEY

-702 AIASGGNNSSG
+702 AIASGGFDYSSG
-713 YEGFADVYSEMQKY
+713 YEGFADVYSEMQG
-727 LNQGQ
+727 LLEGGQ
-732 IGGEFAIGAQLLFDP
+732 IGGEFRVGAQLLFDES
-747 TTYQEFAD
+747 TYQKFID
-755 ALRND
+755 ALENNVPEAMR
-760 LPKALQIAQEQ
+760 IAQEA
-771 MAKLAPL
+771 MAKLSPL
-778 FGDAENAG
+778 FGDAKNSG
-786 LGVLHALY
+786 LGFVFTMQQ
-794 GLADG
+794 LAEKG
-799 SENAA
+799 KLVGATYQ
-804 VKISDVDGQ
+804 DVDGQ
-813 TEISIQNMSALA
+813 TEITITNLKELA
-825 QALGISESALF
+825 ESLGTSESGVFAAI
-836 SSVQAWKDYGINAK
+836 QAWKEFGINAQL
-850 ITSSELIGYLGDIGV
+850 TSSDLIGYLNDIGV
-865 ATDNNVIDMNKV
+865 ATENNNIDMNSV
-877 VEKMRD
+877 VEKMRE
-883 LGATDEDIWNLQSI
+883 LGATDQDIMSLQSL
-897 LQSMSDVTLQ
+897 LQNMSDVTLQ
-907 NPVASMDDLKD
+907 NPIKDIDDLKD
-918 EAGNADDAADDVYDT
+918 EAGNADDAANDVYDT

-957 AVKTKANDAAT
+957 TVKTKAAAAAA

-981 DRIGNGGR
+981 DRTGHGGR
-989 EPEGGQSA
+989 EPEKSA

-1049 AKMTMRKAGISG
+1049 AKMTMRKAGITG
-1061 SATVS
+1061 SVTVS

-1090 SSSGYSASHTSS
+1090 SSSGYSSSHTSS

-1161 DYWKYQEQIYKWQKE
+1161 DYWKYQEQIYKWQKD

-1188 LKELEDAINEKYDA
+1188 LKELKDAINEKYDA

-1214 DDQLEY
+1214 DDQLKY

-1256 AALDAYNRDKALEA
+1256 AALDAYNREKALEE

-1277 LRENELSAILEQ
+1277 LRENELSVILEQ

-1349 GQNPRSFK
+1349 GQSPRSFK
-1357 TGLLNE
+1357 SGLLNE

-1397 RYVYQM
+1397 RYAYQM

>member
-1 MVSAAAQFRKSGFN
+1 
-15 DQDAASLAT
+15 
-24 VAAMYQNVADTA
+24 MYQNVADTA
-36 VSAEDAAASIVSQ
+36 ISAEDAAASITSQ
-49 IRAFGK
+49 IRAFGE

-79 DLASAMEVASSGLAT
+79 DLASAMEIASSGMAT
-94 YGNEFSEILGLVT
+94 YGNEFSEIIGLVT
-107 SGTEIMQ
+107 AGTEIMT
-114 GRSLQV
+114 GRSSQV

-125 MIASRIVKNQSALA
+125 TIAARIVKNKSALA
-139 AYDITVQNAD
+139 TYGIQVEGAN
-149 GSLKST
+149 GKLKST

-162 APQWEAMS
+162 KPKWDSMS
-170 DAQRV
+170 DAQKT
-175 ALGDSIAG
+175 ALGDTIAG

-188 VLAAVMSNIN
+188 VLAAVMQNMD
-198 TAVKANETAL
+198 TAISANETAL
-208 SSEGSAMKENARY
+208 SSQGSAMNENSKY
-221 MESFEAKLSQI
+221 MESFEAHVTNL
-232 DSKWQAFSND
+232 DAKWQELSNN
-242 VVNNDFAKFL
+242 VVNNDLAKGVMSL
-252 MDRISDILT
+252 GSLLLD
-261 LADTGLGQVITQIT
+261 LANTGFGQVLVQTT
-275 LLTSLGWGA
+275 LLTSIGWGA

-297 TKQFK
+297 KKQFETFGAVIS
-302 LFSVAIGMAKV
+302 LVREGSGTLTEAI
-313 TSEAG
+313 S
-318 IGAMAGF
+318 
-325 KGAITAAGGAAS
+325 AAGGAAS
-337 VALPIIAALSAAL
+337 VALPAIAAITAAI
-350 VVFGTVIPA
+350 VVLGKVIPA
-359 IVKDIEEARHAAS
+359 VANMIEEAIYKVS
-372 YEGKVEAFENA
+372 YEGMVEAFENA
-383 IEEADRLQNK
+383 TEEADRLQNK

-401 QDLNAVPWENRT
+401 QDLNAIAWEDRT

-432 MAEDAKEEK
+432 MAQDANEEK
-441 IKDAQEL
+441 IKTAEQL
-448 LETAQK
+448 LGAAQK
-454 KSVTIDVEAV
+454 KGVTIGVNAV
-464 YAKSSIGPQF
+464 YVASSIGPQF
-474 KWIEKDKQVVDALN
+474 EWIKKDKQIVDALN
-488 KTYLSTRDAITQVGI
+488 KTYSSTRDAITQVGI
-503 AVGGIIPNI
+503 AIGGVIPNI
-512 KDLTQK
+512 KSLTQQ
-518 WMDAEENSK
+518 WLDAEEGSD
-527 EQADAL
+527 EQAEAL
-533 SELENELLN
+533 KELENALTN
-542 YNIVIKENKLTTAE
+542 YNIFIKETKLTTSE
-556 FYNEFAKLREGVGG
+556 FYDEFAKLREGVGG
-570 KGTDWEHS
+570 KGTDWEHA
-578 RFTVLAEAF
+578 RFTVLTEAF

-600 GKKVN
+600 GKDVD
-605 ATVKKTVKEF
+605 ATVKKTAQEF
-615 EMMAAVDYKV
+615 EHMAAVDYIV
-625 RHSAESTEQQIHGL
+625 RHSAESTAQQIHGL
-639 AEAYGMTEK
+639 AEAYDLTEE
-648 RAGALIRRSEV
+648 RATYLINVNGRIARSFTE
-659 LAKAF
+659 
-664 IHVEQASVD
+664 VEQASQD
-673 MSFINAQIGLAEY
+673 MSFISAQIGLAEY

-696 KARFDE
+696 KARFDK
-702 AIASGGNNSSG
+702 AIASGGFNYSSG
-713 YEGFADVYSEMQKY
+713 YEGFADVYSEMQG
-727 LNQGQ
+727 LLEGGQ
-732 IGGEFAIGAQLLFDP
+732 IGGEFRVGAQLLFDES
-747 TTYQEFAD
+747 TYQKFID
-755 ALRND
+755 ALENNVPEAMR
-760 LPKALQIAQEQ
+760 IAQEA

-778 FGDAENAG
+778 FGDAKNSG
-786 LGVLHALY
+786 LGFVFTMQQ
-794 GLADG
+794 LAEKG
-799 SENAA
+799 KLVGATY
-804 VKISDVDGQ
+804 KDVDGQ
-813 TEISIQNMSALA
+813 TEITITNLKELA
-825 QALGISESALF
+825 ESLGTSESGVFAAI
-836 SSVQAWKDYGINAK
+836 QAWKEYGINAK
-850 ITSSELIGYLGDIGV
+850 LTSDDLIGYLNDIGV
-865 ATDNNVIDMNKV
+865 ATENNNIDMNNV
-877 VEKMRD
+877 VEKMREI
-883 LGATDEDIWNLQSI
+883 GATDEDIMSLQSL
-897 LQSMSDVTLQ
+897 LQNMSDVTLQ
-907 NPVASMDDLKD
+907 NPVKSIEDLKD

-957 AVKTKANDAAT
+957 TVKTKANDAAS

-981 DRIGNGGR
+981 DRRGNGGK
-989 EPEGGQSA
+989 EPEGGKSA

-1066 SSYLNT
+1066 SSYLDA
-1072 LFNNYGLSSSG
+1072 LFNRYGLSSSG

-1090 SSSGYSASHTSS
+1090 SSSGYLSSHTSS
-1102 GYSGGSSSDTED
+1102 GYSGSSSSDTKD

-1161 DYWKYQEQIYKWQKE
+1161 DYWKYQEQIYKWQKD

-1214 DDQLEY
+1214 DDQLKY

-1298 ELSDNKGYA
+1298 DLSDNKGYA
-1307 SGSLGVRGGLSLVG
+1307 SGSFGVRGGLSLVG

-1349 GQNPRSFK
+1349 GQSPRSFK
-1357 TGLLNE
+1357 SGLLNE
-1363 LRNNVGGVVQHFENI
+1363 LRSNIGGVVQHFENI

-1397 RYVYQM
+1397 RYAYQM

>member
-1 MVSAAAQFRKSGFN
+1 
-15 DQDAASLAT
+15 
-24 VAAMYQNVADTA
+24 
-36 VSAEDAAASIVSQ
+36 
-49 IRAFGK
+49 
-55 DASFATEVIDAYN
+55 
-68 EVANNFSVGTN
+68 
-79 DLASAMEVASSGLAT
+79 
-94 YGNEFSEILGLVT
+94 
-107 SGTEIMQ
+107 MQ

-139 AYDITVQNAD
+139 AYGITVQNAD

-208 SSEGSAMKENARY
+208 TSQGSAMNENSKY
-221 MESFEAKLSQI
+221 MESFEAHVTNL
-232 DSKWQAFSND
+232 DAKWQELSNN
-242 VVNNDFAKFL
+242 VVNNDLAKGVMSL
-252 MDRISDILT
+252 GSLLLD
-261 LADTGLGQVITQIT
+261 LANTGFGQVLVQIT
-275 LLTSLGWGA
+275 LLTSIGWGA

-297 TKQFK
+297 KKQFETFGVVIS
-302 LFSVAIGMAKV
+302 LVREGSGTLTEAI
-313 TSEAG
+313 S
-318 IGAMAGF
+318 
-325 KGAITAAGGAAS
+325 AAGGAAS
-337 VALPIIAALSAAL
+337 VALPAIAAITAAI
-350 VVFGTVIPA
+350 VVLGKVIPA
-359 IVKDIEEARHAAS
+359 VANAIEEAIHAAS
-372 YEGKVEAFENA
+372 YKGKVEAFENA

-401 QDLNAVPWENRT
+401 QDLNATPWEDRT
-413 PEIQA
+413 PEIQS

-441 IKDAQEL
+441 IKASQEL
-448 LETAQK
+448 LETAQNK
-454 KSVTIDVEAV
+454 GVTIGVEAV
-464 YAKSSIGPQF
+464 YNKSSIGPQF
-474 KWIEKDKQVVDALN
+474 KWIEEDKQVVDALN
-488 KTYLSTRDAITQVGI
+488 KTYLSTRDAITQVGA
-503 AVGGIIPNI
+503 AVGGVIPNI
-512 KDLTQK
+512 KDLTQEYL
-518 WMDAEENSK
+518 DAEEGSK
-527 EQADAL
+527 EQANAL
-533 SELENELLN
+533 SELKNALLN
-542 YNIVIKENKLTTAE
+542 YNIVIKETKLTTSE
-556 FYNEFAKLREGVGG
+556 FYGEFAKLREGVGG
-570 KGTDWEHS
+570 KGTDWEHA
-578 RFTVLAEAF
+578 RFTTLAEAF
-587 KKQYDAYKTLKQE
+587 KEQYDAYKTLKQE
-600 GKKVN
+600 GKDVD
-605 ATVKKTVKEF
+605 ATVEKTVKEF
-615 EMMAAVDYKV
+615 EMMAAVDYRV
-625 RHSAESTEQQIHGL
+625 RHSAESTAQQIHGL
-639 AEAYGMTEK
+639 AEAYGMTEE
-648 RAGALIRRSEV
+648 RAGALIRMSEG

-664 IHVEQASVD
+664 THVEQASQD

-696 KARFDE
+696 KSRFDE
-702 AIASGGNNSSG
+702 AIASGGFDYSSG
-713 YEGFADVYSEMQKY
+713 YEGFADVYSEMQG
-727 LNQGQ
+727 LLESGQ
-732 IGGEFAIGAQLLFDP
+732 IGGKFRVGAQLLFDES
-747 TTYQEFAD
+747 TYQSFVE
-755 ALRND
+755 ALEND
-760 LPKALQIAQEQ
+760 LPEAMRIAQEA
-771 MAKLAPL
+771 MGKLSPL
-778 FGDAENAG
+778 FGDAKNSG
-786 LGVLHALY
+786 LGFVFTMQQ
-794 GLADG
+794 LAEKG
-799 SENAA
+799 KLVGATY
-804 VKISDVDGQ
+804 KDVDGQ
-813 TEISIQNMSALA
+813 TEITITNLKELA
-825 QALGISESALF
+825 ESLHTSESGVFAAI
-836 SSVQAWKDYGINAK
+836 QAWKNYGINAK
-850 ITSSELIGYLGDIGV
+850 LTSSDLIGYLNDIGV
-865 ATDNNVIDMNKV
+865 ATENSTIDMNSV
-877 VEKMRD
+877 VEKMREI
-883 LGATDEDIWNLQSI
+883 GATDEDIMSLQSL
-897 LQSMSDVTLQ
+897 LQNMSDVTLQ
-907 NPVASMDDLKD
+907 NPVNSIEDLKD

-957 AVKTKANDAAT
+957 TVKAKANDAAA

-981 DRIGNGGR
+981 DRHGNGGR
-989 EPEGGQSA
+989 EPEKSA

-1049 AKMTMRKAGISG
+1049 AKMTMRKAGITG

-1083 SSYASSG
+1083 SGSSTSSG
-1090 SSSGYSASHTSS
+1090 ASGYSTSHTSS
-1102 GYSGGSSSDTED
+1102 GYSGSSSSTSED

-1161 DYWKYQEQIYKWQKE
+1161 DYWKYQEQIYKWQKD

-1214 DDQLEY
+1214 DDQLKY

-1256 AALDAYNRDKALEA
+1256 AALDAYNRDKALEE

-1298 ELSDNKGYA
+1298 DLSDNKGYA
-1307 SGSLGVRGGLSLVG
+1307 SGSFGVRGGLSLVG

-1349 GQNPRSFK
+1349 GQSPRSFK
-1357 TGLLNE
+1357 SGILNE

>member
-1 MVSAAAQFRKSGFN
+1 
-15 DQDAASLAT
+15 
-24 VAAMYQNVADTA
+24 
-36 VSAEDAAASIVSQ
+36 
-49 IRAFGK
+49 
-55 DASFATEVIDAYN
+55 
-68 EVANNFSVGTN
+68 
-79 DLASAMEVASSGLAT
+79 
-94 YGNEFSEILGLVT
+94 
-107 SGTEIMQ
+107 
-114 GRSLQV
+114 
-120 ARGLN
+120 
-125 MIASRIVKNQSALA
+125 
-139 AYDITVQNAD
+139 
-149 GSLKST
+149 
-155 YDVLTEL
+155 
-162 APQWEAMS
+162 MS
-170 DAQRV
+170 DAQKT
-175 ALGDSIAG
+175 ALGDTIAG

-198 TAVKANETAL
+198 TAVKVNETAL

-221 MESFEAKLSQI
+221 MESFEAKLSEI
-232 DSKWQAFSND
+232 DSKWQSFSNN

-252 MDRISDILT
+252 MDRISDILS

-297 TKQFK
+297 KKQFETFGAVIS
-302 LFSVAIGMAKV
+302 LVREGSGTFAEAISVAG
-313 TSEAG
+313 
-318 IGAMAGF
+318 GASSVALPAIA
-325 KGAITAAGGAAS
+325 AITAA
-337 VALPIIAALSAAL
+337 I
-350 VVFGTVIPA
+350 VVLGKVIPA
-359 IVKDIEEARHAAS
+359 VANMIEEAIYKVS
-372 YEGKVEAFENA
+372 YEGMVEAFENA
-383 IEEADRLQNK
+383 TEEADRLQNK

-401 QDLNAVPWENRT
+401 QDLNATQWEDRT

-432 MAEDAKEEK
+432 MAEDANEEK
-441 IKDAQEL
+441 IKAAKQL
-448 LETAQK
+448 LGAAEK
-454 KSVTIDVEAV
+454 KGVTVGVNAV
-464 YAKSSIGPQF
+464 YNESSIGPQF
-474 KWIEKDKQVVDALN
+474 KWIEKDTQIVDALN
-488 KTYLSTRDAITQVGI
+488 KTYLSTRDAITQVGAAI
-503 AVGGIIPNI
+503 GGVIPNI
-512 KDLTQK
+512 KNLTQK
-518 WMDAEENSK
+518 WLDAEEGSK
-527 EQADAL
+527 EQANAL
-533 SELENELLN
+533 SELENALLN

-556 FYNEFAKLREGVGG
+556 FYDEFAKLRKGVNG
-570 KGTDWEHS
+570 KGTDWEHA
-578 RFTVLAEAF
+578 RFTILTEAF
-587 KKQYDAYKTLKQE
+587 KKQYDAYKLLKQE
-600 GKKVN
+600 GQDVD
-605 ATVKKTVKEF
+605 ATVEKTAKEF

-625 RHSAESTEQQIHGL
+625 RHSAESTAQQIHGL
-639 AEAYGMTEK
+639 AKTYGITEE
-648 RAGALIRRSEV
+648 RAAALIRMSEG
-659 LAKAF
+659 LAKSF
-664 IHVEQASVD
+664 THVEQASQD

-696 KARFDE
+696 KSRFDE
-702 AIASGGNNSSG
+702 AIASGGFDYSSG
-713 YEGFADVYSEMQKY
+713 YEGFADVYSEMQG
-727 LNQGQ
+727 LLEGGQ
-732 IGGEFAIGAQLLFDP
+732 IGGKFRVGAQLLFDEN
-747 TTYQEFAD
+747 TYQSFID
-755 ALRND
+755 ALENN
-760 LPKALQIAQEQ
+760 LPEAMRIAQEA
-771 MAKLAPL
+771 MSKLSPL
-778 FGDAENAG
+778 FGDAKNSG
-786 LGVLHALY
+786 LGFVDTMQKLVANGKLVGATY
-794 GLADG
+794 
-799 SENAA
+799 
-804 VKISDVDGQ
+804 KDVDGQ
-813 TEISIQNMSALA
+813 TEITITNLKELA
-825 QALGISESALF
+825 TSLGTSESGVFAAI
-836 SSVQAWKDYGINAK
+836 QAWKEFGINAQL
-850 ITSSELIGYLGDIGV
+850 TSSDLIGYLNDIGV
-865 ATDNNVIDMNKV
+865 ATENNNIDMNSV
-877 VEKMRD
+877 VEKMRE
-883 LGATDEDIWNLQSI
+883 LGATDQDIMSLQSL
-897 LQSMSDVTLQ
+897 LQNMSDVTLQ
-907 NPVASMDDLKD
+907 NPIKDIDDLKD
-918 EAGNADDAADDVYDT
+918 EAGNADDAANDVYDT

-942 SQVRTQLSLLGTSLD
+942 SQVRTQLSLLGISLD
-957 AVKTKANDAAT
+957 TVKIKANDAAS

-981 DRIGNGGR
+981 DRRVHGGR
-989 EPEGGQSA
+989 EPEESA

-1034 TNIKKGAVVYNAKDT
+1034 TNVKKGAVIYNAKDT
-1049 AKMTMRKAGISG
+1049 TEMTMRKAGITG
-1061 SATVS
+1061 SVTVS

-1090 SSSGYSASHTSS
+1090 SSSGYLSSHTSS

-1161 DYWKYQEQIYKWQKE
+1161 DYWKYQKQIYKWQKD

-1188 LKELEDAINEKYDA
+1188 LKKLEDAINEKYDA

-1214 DDQLEY
+1214 DDQLKY

-1256 AALDAYNRDKALEA
+1256 VALDAYNREKALEE

-1349 GQNPRSFK
+1349 GQSPRSFK
-1357 TGLLNE
+1357 SGLLNE

-1397 RYVYQM
+1397 RYAYQM

>member
-1 MVSAAAQFRKSGFN
+1 
-15 DQDAASLAT
+15 
-24 VAAMYQNVADTA
+24 
-36 VSAEDAAASIVSQ
+36 
-49 IRAFGK
+49 
-55 DASFATEVIDAYN
+55 
-68 EVANNFSVGTN
+68 
-79 DLASAMEVASSGLAT
+79 
-94 YGNEFSEILGLVT
+94 
-107 SGTEIMQ
+107 MQ
-114 GRSLQV
+114 GRSAQV

-139 AYDITVQNAD
+139 AYGITVQNAD

-208 SSEGSAMKENARY
+208 SSQGSAMNENSKY
-221 MESFEAKLSQI
+221 MESFEAHVTNL
-232 DSKWQAFSND
+232 DAKWQELSNN
-242 VVNNDFAKFL
+242 VVNNDLAKGVMSL
-252 MDRISDILT
+252 GSLLLD
-261 LADTGLGQVITQIT
+261 LANTGFGQVLVQTT
-275 LLTSLGWGA
+275 LLTSIGWGA

-383 IEEADRLQNK
+383 IEEVDRLQNK

-401 QDLNAVPWENRT
+401 QDLNAVPWEDRS

-441 IKDAQEL
+441 IKAAQEL
-448 LETAQK
+448 LETAQNK
-454 KSVTIDVEAV
+454 GVTVGVNAV
-464 YAKSSIGPQF
+464 YNESSIGPQF
-474 KWIEKDKQVVDALN
+474 KWIKEDKQIVDALN
-488 KTYLSTRDAITQVGI
+488 KTYLSRRDAITQVSG
-503 AVGGIIPNI
+503 VIPQLKKI
-512 KDLTQK
+512 TKQWL
-518 WMDAEENSK
+518 DAEEGSD
-527 EQADAL
+527 EQAKALNKLEDAL
-533 SELENELLN
+533 LS
-542 YNIVIKENKLTTAE
+542 YNIVIKENKLTTSE
-556 FYNEFAKLREGVGG
+556 FYDEFAKLRKGVGG
-570 KGTDWEHS
+570 KGTDWEHA
-578 RFTVLAEAF
+578 RFTILAKSF
-587 KKQYDAYKTLKQE
+587 KKQYDAYKILKQE
-600 GKKVN
+600 GKNVN
-605 ATVKKTVKEF
+605 ATVKKTAQEF
-615 EMMAAVDYKV
+615 ENMAAVDYIV
-625 RHSAESTEQQIHGL
+625 RHSAESTAKQIHGL
-639 AEAYGMTEK
+639 AEAYGLTKERATYLIKANGHIARSFTEVK
-648 RAGALIRRSEV
+648 
-659 LAKAF
+659 
-664 IHVEQASVD
+664 QAAADVT
-673 MSFINAQIGLAEY
+673 FINAQIGLAKY

-696 KARFDE
+696 KSRFDE
-702 AIASGGNNSSG
+702 AIASGGFDYSSG
-713 YEGFADVYSEMQKY
+713 YEGFADVYSEMQG
-727 LNQGQ
+727 LLEGGQ
-732 IGGEFAIGAQLLFDP
+732 IGGEFRVGAQLLFDES
-747 TTYQEFAD
+747 TYQKFIY
-755 ALRND
+755 ALENNVPEAMR
-760 LPKALQIAQEQ
+760 IAQEA
-771 MAKLAPL
+771 MAKLSPL
-778 FGDAENAG
+778 FGDAKNSG
-786 LGVLHALY
+786 LGFIFTMQQ
-794 GLADG
+794 LAEKG
-799 SENAA
+799 KLLGATYQ
-804 VKISDVDGQ
+804 DVDGQ
-813 TEISIQNMSALA
+813 TEITITNLKELA
-825 QALGISESALF
+825 ASLGTSESGVFAAI
-836 SSVQAWKDYGINAK
+836 QAWKEYGINTK
-850 ITSSELIGYLGDIGV
+850 LTSDDLIGYLNDIGV
-865 ATDNNVIDMNKV
+865 ATEKNNIDMNSV
-877 VEKMRD
+877 VEKMRE
-883 LGATDEDIWNLQSI
+883 LGATDEDIMSLQSL
-897 LQSMSDVTLQ
+897 LQNMSDVTLQ
-907 NPVASMDDLKD
+907 NPVNSIEDLKD

-942 SQVRTQLSLLGTSLD
+942 SQVRTQLSLLGNSLD
-957 AVKTKANDAAT
+957 IVKKKANDAAD
-968 AVGSVDRAAGGNR
+968 AIGSADRAAGGNR
-981 DRIGNGGR
+981 DRGGNGGR
-989 EPEGGQSA
+989 ELEGGKFA

-1049 AKMTMRKAGISG
+1049 AKMTMRKAGITG

-1066 SSYLNT
+1066 SSYLDA
-1072 LFNNYGLSSSG
+1072 LFNRYGLSSSG
-1083 SSYASSG
+1083 SGSSTSSG
-1090 SSSGYSASHTSS
+1090 ASGYSSSHTSS

-1161 DYWKYQEQIYKWQKE
+1161 DYWKYQEQIYKWQKD

-1214 DDQLEY
+1214 DDQLKY

-1298 ELSDNKGYA
+1298 DLSDNKGYA
-1307 SGSLGVRGGLSLVG
+1307 SGSFGVRGGLSLVG

-1349 GQNPRSFK
+1349 GQSPRSFK
-1357 TGLLNE
+1357 SGLLNE

>member
-1 MVSAAAQFRKSGFN
+1 
-15 DQDAASLAT
+15 
-24 VAAMYQNVADTA
+24 
-36 VSAEDAAASIVSQ
+36 
-49 IRAFGK
+49 
-55 DASFATEVIDAYN
+55 
-68 EVANNFSVGTN
+68 
-79 DLASAMEVASSGLAT
+79 
-94 YGNEFSEILGLVT
+94 
-107 SGTEIMQ
+107 MQ
-114 GRSLQV
+114 GRSAQV

-139 AYDITVQNAD
+139 AYGITVQNAD

-188 VLAAVMSNIN
+188 VLAAVMSNIK
-198 TAVKANETAL
+198 TAVEANETAL

-232 DSKWQAFSND
+232 DSKWQSFSNNI
-242 VVNNDFAKFL
+242 VNNDFAKFL
-252 MDRISDILT
+252 MDRISDILS

-325 KGAITAAGGAAS
+325 KGAIIAAGGAAS

-359 IVKDIEEARHAAS
+359 IVKDIKEARHAAS

-393 YEQAKNRL
+393 YEQVKNRL

-413 PEIQA
+413 PEMQA

-441 IKDAQEL
+441 IKAAQEL

-454 KSVTIDVEAV
+454 KGVTIGVEAV
-464 YAKSSIGPQF
+464 FNRPSTGPHF
-474 KWIEKDKQVVDALN
+474 KWIDEDKQVVDALN

-503 AVGGIIPNI
+503 AVGGVIPTV
-512 KDLTQK
+512 KDLYDQ
-518 WMDAEENSK
+518 WEHAEEGSK

-533 SELENELLN
+533 EKLKDALLM
-542 YNIVIKENKLTTAE
+542 YDIVIKENKLTTSE
-556 FYNEFAKLREGVGG
+556 FYDEFAKLREGVNG
-570 KGTDWEHS
+570 KGTDWEHA
-578 RFTVLAEAF
+578 RFTALAESF
-587 KKQYDAYKTLKQE
+587 KEQYDAYKLLKQE

-605 ATVKKTVKEF
+605 ATVEKTVKEF
-615 EMMAAVDYKV
+615 EMMAAVDYIV
-625 RHSAESTEQQIHGL
+625 RHSSESTAQQIHGL
-639 AEAYGMTEK
+639 AEAYGMTEE
-648 RAGALIRRSEV
+648 RAGALIRMSEG

-664 IHVEQASVD
+664 TNVEQASQD

-696 KARFDE
+696 KSRFDE
-702 AIASGGNNSSG
+702 AIASGGFDYSSG
-713 YEGFADVYSEMQKY
+713 YEGFADVYSEMQG
-727 LNQGQ
+727 LLEGGQ
-732 IGGEFAIGAQLLFDP
+732 IGGEFRVGAQLLFDES
-747 TTYQEFAD
+747 TYQKFID
-755 ALRND
+755 ALENNVPEAMR
-760 LPKALQIAQEQ
+760 IAQEA
-771 MAKLAPL
+771 MGKLAPL
-778 FGDAENAG
+778 FDDAKNSG
-786 LGVLHALY
+786 LGFVYAMQQLA
-794 GLADG
+794 ADG
-799 SENAA
+799 KLVGATYQ
-804 VKISDVDGQ
+804 DVDGQ
-813 TEISIQNMSALA
+813 TEITITNLKELA
-825 QALGISESALF
+825 ESLGTSESGMFAAI
-836 SSVQAWKDYGINAK
+836 QAWKEYGINAK
-850 ITSSELIGYLGDIGV
+850 LTSDDLIGYLNDIGV
-865 ATDNNVIDMNKV
+865 ATENNNIDMNNV
-877 VEKMRD
+877 VEKMREI
-883 LGATDEDIWNLQSI
+883 GATDEDIMSLQSL
-897 LQSMSDVTLQ
+897 LQNMSDVTLQ
-907 NPVASMDDLKD
+907 NPVNSIEDLKD
-918 EAGNADDAADDVYDT
+918 EADNADDAADDVYDT

-942 SQVRTQLSLLGTSLD
+942 YQVRTQLSLLGTSLD
-957 AVKTKANDAAT
+957 TVKTKANDAAS
-968 AVGSVDRAAGGNR
+968 AVGSVDRAAGGDR
-981 DRIGNGGR
+981 DRRGNGGK
-989 EPEGGQSA
+989 EPEGGKSA

-1066 SSYLNT
+1066 SSYLDA
-1072 LFNNYGLSSSG
+1072 LFNRYGISSSS

-1090 SSSGYSASHTSS
+1090 SSSEYSSSHTSS

-1161 DYWKYQEQIYKWQKE
+1161 DYWKYQEQIYKWQKD

-1188 LKELEDAINEKYDA
+1188 LKELEDAINENYDA

-1214 DDQLEY
+1214 DDQLKY

-1298 ELSDNKGYA
+1298 DLSDNKGYA
-1307 SGSLGVRGGLSLVG
+1307 SGSFGVRGGLSLVG

-1335 IVPADATANIMRWA
+1335 IIPADATANIMRWA
-1349 GQNPRSFK
+1349 GQSPRSFK
-1357 TGLLNE
+1357 SGLLNE

>member
-1 MVSAAAQFRKSGFN
+1 
-15 DQDAASLAT
+15 
-24 VAAMYQNVADTA
+24 
-36 VSAEDAAASIVSQ
+36 
-49 IRAFGK
+49 
-55 DASFATEVIDAYN
+55 
-68 EVANNFSVGTN
+68 
-79 DLASAMEVASSGLAT
+79 
-94 YGNEFSEILGLVT
+94 
-107 SGTEIMQ
+107 
-114 GRSLQV
+114 
-120 ARGLN
+120 
-125 MIASRIVKNQSALA
+125 
-139 AYDITVQNAD
+139 
-149 GSLKST
+149 
-155 YDVLTEL
+155 
-162 APQWEAMS
+162 
-170 DAQRV
+170 
-175 ALGDSIAG
+175 
-183 TNQYK
+183 
-188 VLAAVMSNIN
+188 MSNIN

-232 DSKWQAFSND
+232 DSKWQSFSNN

-252 MDRISDILT
+252 MDRISDILS

-313 TSEAG
+313 TSQAG

-401 QDLNAVPWENRT
+401 KDLNATPWEDRT

-441 IKDAQEL
+441 IKAAQEL
-448 LETAQK
+448 LETAQNK
-454 KSVTIDVEAV
+454 GVTTGVNAV

-474 KWIEKDKQVVDALN
+474 KWIEEDKQVVDALN

-503 AVGGIIPNI
+503 AVGGVIPNI
-512 KDLTQK
+512 KDLYMQ
-518 WMDAEENSK
+518 WEHAEEGSE
-527 EQADAL
+527 EQANAL
-533 SELENELLN
+533 KELEYALLN

-556 FYNEFAKLREGVGG
+556 FYDEFAKLREGVGG
-570 KGTDWEHS
+570 KGTDWEHA
-578 RFTVLAEAF
+578 RFTVLTEAF
-587 KKQYDAYKTLKQE
+587 KKQYDAYKLLKQE
-600 GKKVN
+600 GKDVD
-605 ATVKKTVKEF
+605 ATVEKTAKEF
-615 EMMAAVDYKV
+615 EMMAAVDYRV

-639 AEAYGMTEK
+639 AEAYGMTEE
-648 RAGALIRRSEV
+648 RAGALIRMSEG

-664 IHVEQASVD
+664 THVEQASQD

-702 AIASGGNNSSG
+702 AIASGGFDYSSG
-713 YEGFADVYSEMQKY
+713 YEGFADVYSEMQE
-727 LNQGQ
+727 LLEGGQ
-732 IGGEFAIGAQLLFDP
+732 IGGEFRVGAQLLFDES
-747 TTYQEFAD
+747 TYQKFID
-755 ALRND
+755 ALKNNVPEAMR
-760 LPKALQIAQEQ
+760 IAQEA

-778 FGDAENAG
+778 FGDAKNSG
-786 LGVLHALY
+786 LGFVFTMQQ
-794 GLADG
+794 LAEKG
-799 SENAA
+799 KLVGATY
-804 VKISDVDGQ
+804 KDVDGQ
-813 TEISIQNMSALA
+813 TEITITNLKELA
-825 QALGISESALF
+825 ESLGTSESGVFAAI
-836 SSVQAWKDYGINAK
+836 QAWKEYGINAK
-850 ITSSELIGYLGDIGV
+850 LTSSELIGYLNDIGV
-865 ATDNNVIDMNKV
+865 ATDNNNIDMNSV
-877 VEKMRD
+877 VEKMRE
-883 LGATDEDIWNLQSI
+883 LGATDEDIMSLQSL
-897 LQSMSDVTLQ
+897 LQNMSDVTLQ
-907 NPVASMDDLKD
+907 NPIKDIDDLKD

-957 AVKTKANDAAT
+957 TVKTKANDAAA

-981 DRIGNGGR
+981 DRTGNGGR
-989 EPEGGQSA
+989 EPEGNA

-1049 AKMTMRKAGISG
+1049 AKMTMRNAGITG

-1066 SSYLNT
+1066 SSYLNQ

-1083 SSYASSG
+1083 SSSSTSSG
-1090 SSSGYSASHTSS
+1090 ASGYSTSHTSS

-1214 DDQLEY
+1214 DDQLKY

-1349 GQNPRSFK
+1349 GQSPRSFK

>member
-1 MVSAAAQFRKSGFN
+1 
-15 DQDAASLAT
+15 
-24 VAAMYQNVADTA
+24 
-36 VSAEDAAASIVSQ
+36 
-49 IRAFGK
+49 
-55 DASFATEVIDAYN
+55 
-68 EVANNFSVGTN
+68 
-79 DLASAMEVASSGLAT
+79 
-94 YGNEFSEILGLVT
+94 
-107 SGTEIMQ
+107 
-114 GRSLQV
+114 
-120 ARGLN
+120 
-125 MIASRIVKNQSALA
+125 
-139 AYDITVQNAD
+139 
-149 GSLKST
+149 
-155 YDVLTEL
+155 
-162 APQWEAMS
+162 
-170 DAQRV
+170 
-175 ALGDSIAG
+175 
-183 TNQYK
+183 
-188 VLAAVMSNIN
+188 MSNIN
-198 TAVKANETAL
+198 TAVKANETAI

-232 DSKWQAFSND
+232 DSKWQSFSND
-242 VVNNDFAKFL
+242 VVNSDFAKFL
-252 MDRISDILT
+252 MDRISDILS

-297 TKQFK
+297 KKQFETFGAVIS
-302 LFSVAIGMAKV
+302 LVREGSGTLTEAI
-313 TSEAG
+313 S
-318 IGAMAGF
+318 
-325 KGAITAAGGAAS
+325 AAGGAAS
-337 VALPIIAALSAAL
+337 VALPAIAAITAAI
-350 VVFGTVIPA
+350 VVLGKVIPA
-359 IVKDIEEARHAAS
+359 VANAIEEAIHAAS

-418 EIDRLNNLIAIYKT
+418 EIDRLNNLIEIYKM
-432 MAEDAKEEK
+432 MADQANEEK
-441 IKDAQEL
+441 IKAAQEL
-448 LETAQK
+448 LETAQNK
-454 KSVTIDVEAV
+454 GVTIGVQAV
-464 YAKSSIGPQF
+464 YTGLSTAPAF
-474 KWIEKDKQVVDALN
+474 KEIAENEQVAEKLN
-488 KTYLSTRDAITQVGI
+488 TTYLNTRDAITQVAT
-503 AVGGIIPNI
+503 AVGSIVPKF
-512 KDLTQK
+512 KDLTQQ
-518 WMDAEENSK
+518 WLDAEEGSK
-527 EQADAL
+527 EQDDAL
-533 SELENELLN
+533 NELKDALLR
-542 YNIVIKENKLTTAE
+542 YNIAIKETKLTTSE
-556 FYNEFAKLREGVGG
+556 FYDEFAKLREGVGG
-570 KGTDWEHS
+570 KGTDWEHA
-578 RFTVLAEAF
+578 RFTTLSEAF
-587 KKQYDAYKTLKQE
+587 KEQYDAYKTLKQE
-600 GKKVN
+600 GKDVD
-605 ATVKKTVKEF
+605 ATVEKTVKEF
-615 EMMAAVDYKV
+615 EMMAAVDYRV
-625 RHSAESTEQQIHGL
+625 RHSAESTAQQIHGL
-639 AEAYGMTEK
+639 AEAYGMTEE
-648 RAGALIRRSEV
+648 RAGALIRMSEG

-664 IHVEQASVD
+664 THVEQASQD
-673 MSFINAQIGLAEY
+673 MSFVNAQIGLAEY

-702 AIASGGNNSSG
+702 AIASGGFDYSSG
-713 YEGFADVYSEMQKY
+713 YEGFADVYSEMQG
-727 LNQGQ
+727 LLEGGQ
-732 IGGEFAIGAQLLFDP
+732 IGGEFRVGAQMLFDES
-747 TTYQEFAD
+747 TYQKFID
-755 ALRND
+755 ALEND
-760 LPKALQIAQEQ
+760 VPRAMQIAQEA
-771 MAKLAPL
+771 MGKLSPL
-778 FGDAENAG
+778 FGDAKNSG
-786 LGVLHALY
+786 LGVVYAMQQ
-794 GLADG
+794 LAANG
-799 SENAA
+799 KLVGATYQ
-804 VKISDVDGQ
+804 DVDGQ
-813 TEISIQNMSALA
+813 TEITITNLKELA
-825 QALGISESALF
+825 ASLGTSESGVFAAI
-836 SSVQAWKDYGINAK
+836 QAWKEYGINAK
-850 ITSSELIGYLGDIGV
+850 LTSSELIGYLNDIGV
-865 ATDNNVIDMNKV
+865 ATENNNIDMNNV
-877 VEKMRD
+877 VEKMRE
-883 LGATDEDIWNLQSI
+883 LGATDQDIKSLQSL
-897 LQSMSDVTLQ
+897 LQNMSDVTLQ
-907 NPVASMDDLKD
+907 NPVKSIEDLKD

-957 AVKTKANDAAT
+957 TVKTKANDAAS

-981 DRIGNGGR
+981 DRTGHGGR
-989 EPEGGQSA
+989 EPEGGKSA
-997 KGTRSARGG
+997 RGTRSARGG

-1072 LFNNYGLSSSG
+1072 LFNNYGLSYSG
-1083 SSYASSG
+1083 SSSSTSSG
-1090 SSSGYSASHTSS
+1090 ASGYSASHTSS
-1102 GYSGGSSSDTED
+1102 GYSGSSSSTSED

-1161 DYWKYQEQIYKWQKE
+1161 DYWKYQEQIYKWQKD

-1214 DDQLEY
+1214 DDQLKY

-1256 AALDAYNRDKALEA
+1256 AALDAYNRDKALEE

-1298 ELSDNKGYA
+1298 DLSDNKGYA
-1307 SGSLGVRGGLSLVG
+1307 SGSFGVRGGLSLVG

-1349 GQNPRSFK
+1349 GQSPRSFK
-1357 TGLLNE
+1357 SGLLNE

>member
-1 MVSAAAQFRKSGFN
+1 
-15 DQDAASLAT
+15 
-24 VAAMYQNVADTA
+24 
-36 VSAEDAAASIVSQ
+36 
-49 IRAFGK
+49 
-55 DASFATEVIDAYN
+55 
-68 EVANNFSVGTN
+68 
-79 DLASAMEVASSGLAT
+79 
-94 YGNEFSEILGLVT
+94 
-107 SGTEIMQ
+107 MQ
-114 GRSLQV
+114 GRSAQV

-139 AYDITVQNAD
+139 AYGITVQNAD

-208 SSEGSAMKENARY
+208 SSQGSAMNENSKY
-221 MESFEAKLSQI
+221 MESFEAHVTNL
-232 DSKWQAFSND
+232 DAKWQELSNN
-242 VVNNDFAKFL
+242 VVNNDLAKGVMSL
-252 MDRISDILT
+252 GSLLLD
-261 LADTGLGQVITQIT
+261 LANTGFGQVLVQTT
-275 LLTSLGWGA
+275 LLTSIGWGA

-393 YEQAKNRL
+393 YEQVKNRL
-401 QDLNAVPWENRT
+401 QDLNAVLWEDRT

-441 IKDAQEL
+441 IKAAQEL
-448 LETAQK
+448 LETAQNK
-454 KSVTIDVEAV
+454 GVTVGVNAIYNE
-464 YAKSSIGPQF
+464 SNIGPKF
-474 KWIEKDKQVVDALN
+474 KWIKEDTQIVDALN
-488 KTYLSTRDAITQVGI
+488 KTYLSTRDAITQVGSAI
-503 AVGGIIPNI
+503 GGVIPNI
-512 KDLTQK
+512 KDLTQQ
-518 WMDAEENSK
+518 WLDAEEGSD
-527 EQADAL
+527 EQAKALNALEDAL
-533 SELENELLN
+533 IA

-556 FYNEFAKLREGVGG
+556 FYDEFAKLREGVGG
-570 KGTDWEHS
+570 KGTDWEHA
-578 RFTVLAEAF
+578 RFTILAEAF
-587 KKQYDAYKTLKQE
+587 KKQYDAYKILKQE
-600 GKKVN
+600 GKNVD
-605 ATVKKTVKEF
+605 ATVKKTAQEF
-615 EMMAAVDYKV
+615 EHMAAVDYIV
-625 RHSAESTEQQIHGL
+625 RHSAESTAQQIHGL
-639 AEAYGMTEK
+639 AKAYDLTEE
-648 RAGALIRRSEV
+648 RATYLIKANGHIARSFTEV
-659 LAKAF
+659 KNAAAD
-664 IHVEQASVD
+664 VT
-673 MSFINAQIGLAEY
+673 FINAQIGLAEY

-702 AIASGGNNSSG
+702 AIASGGFNYSSG
-713 YEGFADVYSEMQKY
+713 YEGFADVYSEMQG
-727 LNQGQ
+727 LLEDGQ
-732 IGGEFAIGAQLLFDP
+732 IGGEFRVGAQLLFDES
-747 TTYQEFAD
+747 TYQKFID
-755 ALRND
+755 ALENNVPEAMR
-760 LPKALQIAQEQ
+760 IAQEA
-771 MAKLAPL
+771 MAKLSPL
-778 FGDAENAG
+778 FGDAKNSG
-786 LGVLHALY
+786 LGFIFTMQQ
-794 GLADG
+794 LAEKG
-799 SENAA
+799 KLVGATY
-804 VKISDVDGQ
+804 KDVDGQ
-813 TEISIQNMSALA
+813 TELTITNLKELA
-825 QALGISESALF
+825 KSLGTSESGVFAAI
-836 SSVQAWKDYGINAK
+836 QAWKEYGINTQL
-850 ITSSELIGYLGDIGV
+850 TSSDLIGYLNDIGV
-865 ATDNNVIDMNKV
+865 ATENNNIDMNSV
-877 VEKMRD
+877 VEKMRE
-883 LGATDEDIWNLQSI
+883 LGATDEDIMSLQSL
-897 LQSMSDVTLQ
+897 LQNMSDVTLQ
-907 NPVASMDDLKD
+907 NPIKSIDDLKD
-918 EAGNADDAADDVYDT
+918 EAGNADDAADDVYNT

-942 SQVRTQLSLLGTSLD
+942 SQVRTQLSLLGASLD
-957 AVKTKANDAAT
+957 TVKTKADQAAA

-981 DRIGNGGR
+981 DRTGNGGK
-989 EPEGGQSA
+989 EPEGGKSA

-1049 AKMTMRKAGISG
+1049 AKMTMRKAGITG

-1066 SSYLNT
+1066 SSYLNQ

-1090 SSSGYSASHTSS
+1090 SSSGYSSSHTSS

-1161 DYWKYQEQIYKWQKE
+1161 DYWKYQEQIYKWQKD

-1214 DDQLEY
+1214 DDQLKY

-1256 AALDAYNRDKALEA
+1256 AALDAYNRDKALET

-1298 ELSDNKGYA
+1298 DLSDNKGYA
-1307 SGSLGVRGGLSLVG
+1307 SGSFGVRGGLSLVG

-1349 GQNPRSFK
+1349 GQSPRSFK
-1357 TGLLNE
+1357 SGLLNE

>member
-1 MVSAAAQFRKSGFN
+1 
-15 DQDAASLAT
+15 
-24 VAAMYQNVADTA
+24 
-36 VSAEDAAASIVSQ
+36 
-49 IRAFGK
+49 
-55 DASFATEVIDAYN
+55 
-68 EVANNFSVGTN
+68 
-79 DLASAMEVASSGLAT
+79 MEVASSGLAT
-94 YGNEFSEILGLVT
+94 YGNSFQQTIGLVT
-107 SGTEIMQ
+107 AGTEIMQ

-139 AYDITVQNAD
+139 AYGITVQNAD

-208 SSEGSAMKENARY
+208 SSQGSAMNENSKY
-221 MESFEAKLSQI
+221 MESFEAHVANLSA
-232 DSKWQAFSND
+232 KWQDFSNN
-242 VVNNDFAKFL
+242 VVNNGFVKVL
-252 MDRISDILT
+252 MDVGGILMDIANT
-261 LADTGLGQVITQIT
+261 AIGHIVAQVM
-275 LLTSLGWGA
+275 LLSSVGWGA
-284 TSLLKAMKIVSAA
+284 SSLLKATKIFANA
-297 TKQFK
+297 KKQFETFGAVIS
-302 LFSVAIGMAKV
+302 LVREGSGTLTEAI
-313 TSEAG
+313 S
-318 IGAMAGF
+318 
-325 KGAITAAGGAAS
+325 AAGGAAS
-337 VALPIIAALSAAL
+337 VALPAIAAITAAIAVL
-350 VVFGTVIPA
+350 GKVIPA
-359 IVKDIEEARHAAS
+359 VANAIEEAIHAAS

-441 IKDAQEL
+441 IKASQEL
-448 LETAQK
+448 LETAQNK
-454 KSVTIDVEAV
+454 GVTIGVEAV
-464 YAKSSIGPQF
+464 YNKSSIGPQF
-474 KWIEKDKQVVDALN
+474 KWIEEDKQVVDALN
-488 KTYLSTRDAITQVGI
+488 KTYLSTRDAITQVGA
-503 AVGGIIPNI
+503 AVGGVIPNI
-512 KDLTQK
+512 KDLTQEYL
-518 WMDAEENSK
+518 DAEEGSK
-527 EQADAL
+527 EQSNAL
-533 SELENELLN
+533 SELKNALLN
-542 YNIVIKENKLTTAE
+542 YNIVIKETKLTTSE
-556 FYNEFAKLREGVGG
+556 FYDEFAKLREGVGG
-570 KGTDWEHS
+570 KGTDWEHA

-587 KKQYDAYKTLKQE
+587 KEQYDAYKTLKQE
-600 GKKVN
+600 GKDVD

-615 EMMAAVDYKV
+615 EMMAAVDYRV
-625 RHSAESTEQQIHGL
+625 RHSAESTAQQIHGL
-639 AEAYGMTEK
+639 AEAYGMTED
-648 RAGALIRRSEV
+648 RAGALIRMSEG

-664 IHVEQASVD
+664 THVEQASQD
-673 MSFINAQIGLAEY
+673 MSFVNAQIGLAEY

-702 AIASGGNNSSG
+702 AIASGGFDYSSG
-713 YEGFADVYSEMQKY
+713 YEGFADVYSEMQG
-727 LNQGQ
+727 LLESGQ
-732 IGGEFAIGAQLLFDP
+732 IGGKFRVGAQMLFDES
-747 TTYQEFAD
+747 TYQKFID
-755 ALRND
+755 ALEND
-760 LPKALQIAQEQ
+760 VPEAMRIAQEA
-771 MAKLAPL
+771 MAKLSPL
-778 FGDAENAG
+778 FGDAKNSG
-786 LGVLHALY
+786 LGFVFAMQQ
-794 GLADG
+794 LAEKG
-799 SENAA
+799 KLVGATY
-804 VKISDVDGQ
+804 KDVDGQ
-813 TEISIQNMSALA
+813 TEITITNLKELA
-825 QALGISESALF
+825 ESLHTSESGVFAAI
-836 SSVQAWKDYGINAK
+836 QAWKNYGINAK
-850 ITSSELIGYLGDIGV
+850 LTSSDLIGYLNDIGV
-865 ATDNNVIDMNKV
+865 ATENSTIDMNSV
-877 VEKMRD
+877 VEKMREI
-883 LGATDEDIWNLQSI
+883 GATDEDIMSLQSL
-897 LQSMSDVTLQ
+897 LQNMSDVTLQ
-907 NPVASMDDLKD
+907 NPIESIDDLKD

-957 AVKTKANDAAT
+957 TVKAKANDAAV

-981 DRIGNGGR
+981 DRTGNGGR
-989 EPEGGQSA
+989 EPEGNA

-1072 LFNNYGLSSSG
+1072 LFNNYGLSSS
-1083 SSYASSG
+1083 SSG
-1090 SSSGYSASHTSS
+1090 SSTSSGASGYSASHTSS
-1102 GYSGGSSSDTED
+1102 GYSGSSSSTSED

-1161 DYWKYQEQIYKWQKE
+1161 DYWKYQEQIYKWQKD

-1214 DDQLEY
+1214 DDQLKY

-1256 AALDAYNRDKALEA
+1256 AALDAYNRDKALEE

-1298 ELSDNKGYA
+1298 DLSDNKGYA
-1307 SGSLGVRGGLSLVG
+1307 SGSFGVRGGLSLVG

-1349 GQNPRSFK
+1349 GQTPRSFK
-1357 TGLLNE
+1357 SGILNE

>member
-1 MVSAAAQFRKSGFN
+1 
-15 DQDAASLAT
+15 
-24 VAAMYQNVADTA
+24 
-36 VSAEDAAASIVSQ
+36 
-49 IRAFGK
+49 
-55 DASFATEVIDAYN
+55 
-68 EVANNFSVGTN
+68 
-79 DLASAMEVASSGLAT
+79 
-94 YGNEFSEILGLVT
+94 
-107 SGTEIMQ
+107 
-114 GRSLQV
+114 
-120 ARGLN
+120 
-125 MIASRIVKNQSALA
+125 
-139 AYDITVQNAD
+139 
-149 GSLKST
+149 
-155 YDVLTEL
+155 
-162 APQWEAMS
+162 MS
-170 DAQRV
+170 DAQKT
-175 ALGDSIAG
+175 ALGDTIAG

-198 TAVKANETAL
+198 TAVKVNETAL

-221 MESFEAKLSQI
+221 MESFEAKLSEI
-232 DSKWQAFSND
+232 DSKWQSFSNN

-252 MDRISDILT
+252 MDRISDILS

-297 TKQFK
+297 KKQFETFGAVIS
-302 LFSVAIGMAKV
+302 LVREGSGTFAEAISVAG
-313 TSEAG
+313 
-318 IGAMAGF
+318 GASSVALPAIA
-325 KGAITAAGGAAS
+325 AITAA
-337 VALPIIAALSAAL
+337 I
-350 VVFGTVIPA
+350 VVLGKVIPA
-359 IVKDIEEARHAAS
+359 VANMIEEAIYKVS
-372 YEGKVEAFENA
+372 YEGMVEAFENA
-383 IEEADRLQNK
+383 TEEADRLQNK

-401 QDLNAVPWENRT
+401 QDLNAIQWEDRT

-432 MAEDAKEEK
+432 MAEDANEEK
-441 IKDAQEL
+441 IKAAKQL
-448 LETAQK
+448 LGAAEK
-454 KSVTIDVEAV
+454 KGVTVGVNAV
-464 YAKSSIGPQF
+464 YNESPIGPQF
-474 KWIEKDKQVVDALN
+474 DWIKEDTQIVDALN
-488 KTYLSTRDAITQVGI
+488 KTYLSNKDAITQVGAAI
-503 AVGGIIPNI
+503 GGVIPNI
-512 KDLTQK
+512 KNLTQK
-518 WMDAEENSK
+518 WLDAEEGSK

-533 SELENELLN
+533 SELENALLN

-556 FYNEFAKLREGVGG
+556 FYDEFAKLREGVNG
-570 KGTDWEHS
+570 KGTDLEHA
-578 RFTVLAEAF
+578 RFTILAEAF
-587 KKQYDAYKTLKQE
+587 KKQYDAYKLLKQE
-600 GKKVN
+600 GQDVD
-605 ATVKKTVKEF
+605 ATVEKTAKEF
-615 EMMAAVDYKV
+615 EMMAAIDYKV
-625 RHSAESTEQQIHGL
+625 RHSAESTAQQIHGL
-639 AEAYGMTEK
+639 AKAYGITEE
-648 RAGALIRRSEV
+648 RAAALIRMSEG
-659 LAKAF
+659 LAKSF
-664 IHVEQASVD
+664 TYVEQASQV

-696 KARFDE
+696 KSRFDE
-702 AIASGGNNSSG
+702 AIASGGFDYSSG
-713 YEGFADVYSEMQKY
+713 YEGFADVYSEMQG
-727 LNQGQ
+727 LLEGGQ
-732 IGGEFAIGAQLLFDP
+732 IGGKFRVGAQLLFDEN
-747 TTYQEFAD
+747 TYQSFID
-755 ALRND
+755 ALKNN
-760 LPKALQIAQEQ
+760 LPEAMRIAQEA
-771 MAKLAPL
+771 MSKLSPL
-778 FGDAENAG
+778 FGDAKNSG
-786 LGVLHALY
+786 LGFVDTMQKLVAKGKLVGATY
-794 GLADG
+794 
-799 SENAA
+799 
-804 VKISDVDGQ
+804 KDVDGQ
-813 TEISIQNMSALA
+813 TEITITNLKELA
-825 QALGISESALF
+825 TSLGTSESGVFAAI
-836 SSVQAWKDYGINAK
+836 QAWKEFGINAQL
-850 ITSSELIGYLGDIGV
+850 TSSDLIGYLNDIGV
-865 ATDNNVIDMNKV
+865 ATENNNIDMNSV
-877 VEKMRD
+877 VEKMRE
-883 LGATDEDIWNLQSI
+883 LGATDQDIMSLQSL
-897 LQSMSDVTLQ
+897 LQNMSDVTLQ
-907 NPVASMDDLKD
+907 NPIKDIDDLKD
-918 EAGNADDAADDVYDT
+918 EAGNADDAANDVYDT

-942 SQVRTQLSLLGTSLD
+942 SQVRIQLSLLGTSLD
-957 AVKTKANDAAT
+957 TVKIKANDAAS

-981 DRIGNGGR
+981 DRRAVHGGR
-989 EPEGGQSA
+989 EPEESA

-1034 TNIKKGAVVYNAKDT
+1034 TNVKKGAVIYNAKDT
-1049 AKMTMRKAGISG
+1049 TEMTMRKAGITG
-1061 SATVS
+1061 SVTVS

-1090 SSSGYSASHTSS
+1090 SSSGYLSSHTSS

-1161 DYWKYQEQIYKWQKE
+1161 DYWKYQEQIYKWQKD

-1188 LKELEDAINEKYDA
+1188 LKKLEDAINEKYDA

-1214 DDQLEY
+1214 DDQLKY

-1256 AALDAYNRDKALEA
+1256 VALDAYNREKALEE

-1349 GQNPRSFK
+1349 GQSPRSFK
-1357 TGLLNE
+1357 SGLLNE

-1397 RYVYQM
+1397 RYAYQM

>member
-1 MVSAAAQFRKSGFN
+1 
-15 DQDAASLAT
+15 
-24 VAAMYQNVADTA
+24 
-36 VSAEDAAASIVSQ
+36 
-49 IRAFGK
+49 
-55 DASFATEVIDAYN
+55 
-68 EVANNFSVGTN
+68 
-79 DLASAMEVASSGLAT
+79 
-94 YGNEFSEILGLVT
+94 
-107 SGTEIMQ
+107 
-114 GRSLQV
+114 
-120 ARGLN
+120 
-125 MIASRIVKNQSALA
+125 
-139 AYDITVQNAD
+139 
-149 GSLKST
+149 
-155 YDVLTEL
+155 
-162 APQWEAMS
+162 
-170 DAQRV
+170 
-175 ALGDSIAG
+175 
-183 TNQYK
+183 
-188 VLAAVMSNIN
+188 MSNIN
-198 TAVKANETAL
+198 TAVEANETAL
-208 SSEGSAMKENARY
+208 SSQGSAMNENSRY

-232 DSKWQAFSND
+232 DSKWQSFSNN

-284 TSLLKAMKIVSAA
+284 SSLLKAMKIVSSAK
-297 TKQFK
+297 KQFETFGAVIS
-302 LFSVAIGMAKV
+302 LVREGSGTFAEAI
-313 TSEAG
+313 S
-318 IGAMAGF
+318 
-325 KGAITAAGGAAS
+325 AAGGAAS

-383 IEEADRLQNK
+383 IEEVDKLQNK

-401 QDLNAVPWENRT
+401 KDLNATPWEDRT

-441 IKDAQEL
+441 IKTAQEL
-448 LETAQK
+448 LETAQNK
-454 KSVTIDVEAV
+454 GVTIGVNAV
-464 YAKSSIGPQF
+464 YNKSSIGPQF
-474 KWIEKDKQVVDALN
+474 EWIEEDEQIVDALN

-503 AVGGIIPNI
+503 AVGGVIPDI

-518 WMDAEENSK
+518 WLDAEEGSE
-527 EQADAL
+527 EQAKAL
-533 SELENELLN
+533 SELENALLN
-542 YNIVIKENKLTTAE
+542 YNIVIKKNKLTTSE
-556 FYNEFAKLREGVGG
+556 FYDEFAKLREGVNG
-570 KGTDWEHS
+570 KGTDWEHA
-578 RFTVLAEAF
+578 RFTALAKSF
-587 KKQYDAYKTLKQE
+587 KEQYDAYKTLKQE
-600 GKKVN
+600 GKDVD
-605 ATVKKTVKEF
+605 ATVKKTAQEF
-615 EMMAAVDYKV
+615 EHMAAVDYIV
-625 RHSAESTEQQIHGL
+625 RHSAESTAQQIHGL
-639 AEAYGMTEK
+639 AEAYDLTEE
-648 RAGALIRRSEV
+648 RATYLIKVNGRIARSFTEV
-659 LAKAF
+659 D
-664 IHVEQASVD
+664 QASQD

-696 KARFDE
+696 KSRFDE
-702 AIASGGNNSSG
+702 AIASGGFNYSSG
-713 YEGFADVYSEMQKY
+713 YEGFADVYSEMQG
-727 LNQGQ
+727 LLEGGQ
-732 IGGEFAIGAQLLFDP
+732 IGGEFRVGAQLLFDES
-747 TTYQEFAD
+747 TYQKFID
-755 ALRND
+755 ALKNNVPEAMR
-760 LPKALQIAQEQ
+760 IAQEA

-778 FGDAENAG
+778 FGDAKNSG
-786 LGVLHALY
+786 LGFVFTMQQ
-794 GLADG
+794 LAEKG
-799 SENAA
+799 NLVGATY
-804 VKISDVDGQ
+804 KDVDGQ
-813 TEISIQNMSALA
+813 TEITITNLKELA
-825 QALGISESALF
+825 ESLGTSESGVFAAI
-836 SSVQAWKDYGINAK
+836 QAWKEFGINAK
-850 ITSSELIGYLGDIGV
+850 LTSDDLIGYLNDIGV
-865 ATDNNVIDMNKV
+865 ATENNTIDMNSV
-877 VEKMRD
+877 VEKMRE
-883 LGATDEDIWNLQSI
+883 LGATDQDIMSLQSL
-897 LQSMSDVTLQ
+897 LQNMSDVTLQ
-907 NPVASMDDLKD
+907 NPIKDIDDLKD
-918 EAGNADDAADDVYDT
+918 EAGNADDAANDVYDT

-957 AVKTKANDAAT
+957 TVKTKANDAAA

-981 DRIGNGGR
+981 DRTGHGGR
-989 EPEGGQSA
+989 EPEKSA

-1049 AKMTMRKAGISG
+1049 AKMTMRKAGITG
-1061 SATVS
+1061 SVTVS

-1090 SSSGYSASHTSS
+1090 SSSGYSSSHTSS

-1188 LKELEDAINEKYDA
+1188 LKKLEDAINEKYDA

-1214 DDQLEY
+1214 DDQLKY

-1256 AALDAYNRDKALEA
+1256 AALDAYNREKALEE

-1289 EEKINKQLE
+1289 EEKINQQLE
-1298 ELSDNKGYA
+1298 KLSDNKGYA

-1349 GQNPRSFK
+1349 GQSPRSFK
-1357 TGLLNE
+1357 SGLLNE
-1363 LRNNVGGVVQHFENI
+1363 LRSNIGGVVQHFENI

-1397 RYVYQM
+1397 RYAYQM

>member
-1 MVSAAAQFRKSGFN
+1 
-15 DQDAASLAT
+15 
-24 VAAMYQNVADTA
+24 
-36 VSAEDAAASIVSQ
+36 
-49 IRAFGK
+49 
-55 DASFATEVIDAYN
+55 
-68 EVANNFSVGTN
+68 
-79 DLASAMEVASSGLAT
+79 
-94 YGNEFSEILGLVT
+94 
-107 SGTEIMQ
+107 MQ
-114 GRSLQV
+114 GRSAQV

-139 AYDITVQNAD
+139 AYGITVQNAD

-188 VLAAVMSNIN
+188 VLAAVMQNID
-198 TAVKANETAL
+198 TAISANETAL
-208 SSEGSAMKENARY
+208 SSQGSAMNENSKY
-221 MESFEAKLSQI
+221 MESFEAHVTNL
-232 DSKWQAFSND
+232 DAKWQELSNN
-242 VVNNDFAKFL
+242 VVNNDLAKGVMSL
-252 MDRISDILT
+252 GSLLLD
-261 LADTGLGQVITQIT
+261 LANTGFGQVLVQTT
-275 LLTSLGWGA
+275 LLTSIGWGA

-297 TKQFK
+297 KKQFETFGAVIS
-302 LFSVAIGMAKV
+302 LVREGSGTLAEAISVA
-313 TSEAG
+313 
-318 IGAMAGF
+318 
-325 KGAITAAGGAAS
+325 GGSAS
-337 VALPIIAALSAAL
+337 VALPAIAAITAAI
-350 VVFGTVIPA
+350 VVLGKVIPA
-359 IVKDIEEARHAAS
+359 VANMIEEAIYKVS
-372 YEGKVEAFENA
+372 YEGMVEAFENA
-383 IEEADRLQNK
+383 TEEVDRLQNK

-401 QDLNAVPWENRT
+401 QNLNAVQWEDRT

-418 EIDRLNNLIAIYKT
+418 EIDRLNNLIEIYKM
-432 MAEDAKEEK
+432 MADQANEEK
-441 IKDAQEL
+441 IKAAKQL
-448 LETAQK
+448 LGAAEQK
-454 KSVTIDVEAV
+454 GVTIGVNAV
-464 YAKSSIGPQF
+464 YNKSSIGPQF
-474 KWIEKDKQVVDALN
+474 EWIEENKQIVDALN
-488 KTYLSTRDAITQVGI
+488 KTYLSTRDAITQVGV
-503 AVGGIIPNI
+503 AVGGVIPNL
-512 KDLTQK
+512 KNLTKQYL
-518 WMDAEENSK
+518 DAEEGSDK
-527 EQADAL
+527 QAKAL
-533 SELENELLN
+533 SELENTLLN
-542 YNIVIKENKLTTAE
+542 YNIVIKENKLTTSE
-556 FYNEFAKLREGVGG
+556 FYDEFAKLREGVGG
-570 KGTDWEHS
+570 KGTDWEHA
-578 RFTVLAEAF
+578 RFTILAEAF
-587 KKQYDAYKTLKQE
+587 KEQYDAYKFLKQE
-600 GKKVN
+600 GQDVD
-605 ATVKKTVKEF
+605 ATVEKTAKEF
-615 EMMAAVDYKV
+615 EMMAAVDYRV
-625 RHSAESTEQQIHGL
+625 RHSAESTAQQIHGL
-639 AEAYGMTEK
+639 AKTYGITEE
-648 RAGALIRRSEV
+648 RAAALIRMSEG

-664 IHVEQASVD
+664 THVEQASQD

-696 KARFDE
+696 KARFDS
-702 AIASGGNNSSG
+702 AISSGGNNSSG

-727 LNQGQ
+727 LDKGQ

-747 TTYQEFAD
+747 TTYQEFAY
-755 ALRND
+755 ALQND
-760 LPKALQIAQEQ
+760 LPRALQIAQEQ
-771 MAKLAPL
+771 MGKLAPL
-778 FGDAENAG
+778 FEDAENAG

-799 SENAA
+799 SEDAA

-813 TEISIQNMSALA
+813 TEISIENMSALA
-825 QALGISESALF
+825 QALGISESALL

-865 ATDNNVIDMNKV
+865 ATDNNVINMDQV
-877 VEKMRD
+877 VEKMREI
-883 LGATDEDIWNLQSI
+883 GATDEDIMSLQSL
-897 LQSMSDVTLQ
+897 LQNMSDVTLQ
-907 NPVASMDDLKD
+907 NPVNSIEDLKD
-918 EAGNADDAADDVYDT
+918 EAGNADDAADDVYNT

-957 AVKTKANDAAT
+957 TVKTKAGDAAA

-981 DRIGNGGR
+981 DRTGHGGR
-989 EPEGGQSA
+989 ELEGAA
-997 KGTRSARGG
+997 KGTHNAKGG

-1018 QENGKQRIAN
+1018 EEGGRRRIA
-1028 NGLPTL
+1028 GDGSPTY
-1034 TNIKKGAVVYNAKDT
+1034 TNLKKGATVYT
-1049 AKMTMRKAGISG
+1049 AKETKNMAMRKAGIS
-1061 SATVS
+1061 ATVSTS

-1072 LFNNYGLSSSG
+1072 LFSNYGISSSG
-1083 SSYASSG
+1083 SSPSSSG
-1090 SSSGYSASHTSS
+1090 ASSGYSASNTSS
-1102 GYSGGSSSDTED
+1102 GYSGSSSDSTED

-1188 LKELEDAINEKYDA
+1188 LKKLEDAINEKYDA

-1214 DDQLEY
+1214 DDQLKY

-1256 AALDAYNRDKALEA
+1256 AALDAYNREKALEE

-1289 EEKINKQLE
+1289 EEKINQQLE
-1298 ELSDNKGYA
+1298 KLSDNKGYA

-1349 GQNPRSFK
+1349 GQSPRSFK
-1357 TGLLNE
+1357 SGLLNE
-1363 LRNNVGGVVQHFENI
+1363 LRSNIGGVVQHFENI

-1397 RYVYQM
+1397 RYAYQM

>member
-1 MVSAAAQFRKSGFN
+1 
-15 DQDAASLAT
+15 
-24 VAAMYQNVADTA
+24 
-36 VSAEDAAASIVSQ
+36 
-49 IRAFGK
+49 
-55 DASFATEVIDAYN
+55 
-68 EVANNFSVGTN
+68 
-79 DLASAMEVASSGLAT
+79 
-94 YGNEFSEILGLVT
+94 
-107 SGTEIMQ
+107 
-114 GRSLQV
+114 
-120 ARGLN
+120 
-125 MIASRIVKNQSALA
+125 
-139 AYDITVQNAD
+139 
-149 GSLKST
+149 
-155 YDVLTEL
+155 
-162 APQWEAMS
+162 MS
-170 DAQRV
+170 DAQKT
-175 ALGDSIAG
+175 ALGDTIAG

-198 TAVKANETAL
+198 TAVKVNETAL

-221 MESFEAKLSQI
+221 MESFEAKLSEI
-232 DSKWQAFSND
+232 DSKWQSFSNN

-252 MDRISDILT
+252 MDRISDILS

-297 TKQFK
+297 KKQFETFGAVIS
-302 LFSVAIGMAKV
+302 LVREGSGTFAEAISV
-313 TSEAG
+313 
-318 IGAMAGF
+318 
-325 KGAITAAGGAAS
+325 AGGASS
-337 VALPIIAALSAAL
+337 VALPAIAAIMAAI
-350 VVFGTVIPA
+350 VVLGKVIPA
-359 IVKDIEEARHAAS
+359 VANMIEEAIYKVS
-372 YEGKVEAFENA
+372 YEGMVEAFENA
-383 IEEADRLQNK
+383 TEEADRLQNK

-401 QDLNAVPWENRT
+401 QDLNAIQWEDRT

-432 MAEDAKEEK
+432 MAEDANEEK
-441 IKDAQEL
+441 IKAAKQL
-448 LETAQK
+448 LGAAEK
-454 KSVTIDVEAV
+454 KGVTVGVNAV
-464 YAKSSIGPQF
+464 YNKSSVGPQF
-474 KWIEKDKQVVDALN
+474 KWFEEDTQIVDALN
-488 KTYLSTRDAITQVGI
+488 KTYLSTRDAITQVGT
-503 AVGGIIPNI
+503 AMGGVIPNI
-512 KDLTQK
+512 KNLTQE
-518 WMDAEENSK
+518 WLDAEEGSK
-527 EQADAL
+527 EQANAL
-533 SELENELLN
+533 SELEYALLN

-556 FYNEFAKLREGVGG
+556 FYDEFAKLREGVNG
-570 KGTDWEHS
+570 KGTDWEHA
-578 RFTVLAEAF
+578 RFTILAEAF
-587 KKQYDAYKTLKQE
+587 KKQYDAYKLLKQE
-600 GKKVN
+600 GQDVD
-605 ATVKKTVKEF
+605 ATVEKTAKEF

-625 RHSAESTEQQIHGL
+625 RHSAESTAQQIHGL
-639 AEAYGMTEK
+639 AKTYGITEE
-648 RAGALIRRSEV
+648 RAAALIKMSEG
-659 LAKAF
+659 LAKSF
-664 IHVEQASVD
+664 THVEQASQD

-696 KARFDE
+696 KSRFDE
-702 AIASGGNNSSG
+702 AIASGGFDYSSG
-713 YEGFADVYSEMQKY
+713 YEGFADVYSEMQGLLEGGK
-727 LNQGQ
+727 
-732 IGGEFAIGAQLLFDP
+732 IGGEFRVGAQLLFDES
-747 TTYQEFAD
+747 TYQKFID
-755 ALRND
+755 ALENNMPEAMR
-760 LPKALQIAQEQ
+760 IAQEA
-771 MAKLAPL
+771 MAKLLPL
-778 FGDAENAG
+778 FGDAKNSG
-786 LGVLHALY
+786 LGFVFTMQQLVANGKLVGATY
-794 GLADG
+794 
-799 SENAA
+799 
-804 VKISDVDGQ
+804 KDVDGQ
-813 TEISIQNMSALA
+813 TEITITNLKELA
-825 QALGISESALF
+825 ESLGTSESGVFAAI
-836 SSVQAWKDYGINAK
+836 QAWKEFGINAQL
-850 ITSSELIGYLGDIGV
+850 TSSDLIGYLNDIGV
-865 ATDNNVIDMNKV
+865 ATENNNIDMNSV
-877 VEKMRD
+877 VEKMRE
-883 LGATDEDIWNLQSI
+883 LGATDQDIMSLQSL
-897 LQSMSDVTLQ
+897 LQNMSDVTLQ
-907 NPVASMDDLKD
+907 NPIKDIDDLKD
-918 EAGNADDAADDVYDT
+918 EAGNADDAANDVYDT

-942 SQVRTQLSLLGTSLD
+942 SQARTQLSLLGTSLD
-957 AVKTKANDAAT
+957 TVKIKANDAAV
-968 AVGSVDRAAGGNR
+968 AVGSVDRAAGGDR
-981 DRIGNGGR
+981 DRIVHGGR
-989 EPEGGQSA
+989 EPEESA

-1066 SSYLNT
+1066 SSYLDA
-1072 LFNNYGLSSSG
+1072 LFNRYGLSSGG

-1090 SSSGYSASHTSS
+1090 SSSGYSSSHTSS
-1102 GYSGGSSSDTED
+1102 SYSGGSSSDTED

-1161 DYWKYQEQIYKWQKE
+1161 DYWKYQEQIYKWQKD

-1188 LKELEDAINEKYDA
+1188 LKKLKDAINEKYDA

-1214 DDQLEY
+1214 DDQLKY

-1256 AALDAYNRDKALEA
+1256 AALDAYNREKALEE

-1349 GQNPRSFK
+1349 GQSPRSFK
-1357 TGLLNE
+1357 SGLLNE

-1397 RYVYQM
+1397 RYAYQM

>member
-1 MVSAAAQFRKSGFN
+1 
-15 DQDAASLAT
+15 
-24 VAAMYQNVADTA
+24 
-36 VSAEDAAASIVSQ
+36 
-49 IRAFGK
+49 
-55 DASFATEVIDAYN
+55 
-68 EVANNFSVGTN
+68 
-79 DLASAMEVASSGLAT
+79 
-94 YGNEFSEILGLVT
+94 
-107 SGTEIMQ
+107 MQ
-114 GRSLQV
+114 GRSAQV

-139 AYDITVQNAD
+139 AYGITVQNAD

-188 VLAAVMSNIN
+188 VLAAVMSNIK
-198 TAVKANETAL
+198 TAVEANETAL

-232 DSKWQAFSND
+232 DSKWQSFSNN

-252 MDRISDILT
+252 MDRISDILS

-284 TSLLKAMKIVSAA
+284 MSLLKAMKIVSAA
-297 TKQFK
+297 KKQFETFGAVISIVREGSGT
-302 LFSVAIGMAKV
+302 LAEAI
-313 TSEAG
+313 S
-318 IGAMAGF
+318 
-325 KGAITAAGGAAS
+325 AAGGAGS

-441 IKDAQEL
+441 IKAAQEL
-448 LETAQK
+448 LETAQNK
-454 KSVTIDVEAV
+454 GVTTGANAV
-464 YAKSSIGPQF
+464 YVKSSIGPQF
-474 KWIEKDKQVVDALN
+474 EWIEEDKQVVDALN

-503 AVGGIIPNI
+503 AVGGVIPSI
-512 KDLTQK
+512 KDLYKQ
-518 WMDAEENSK
+518 WENAEEGSE

-533 SELENELLN
+533 NELENALLN

-570 KGTDWEHS
+570 KGTDWEHA
-578 RFTVLAEAF
+578 RFTALAKSF
-587 KKQYDAYKTLKQE
+587 KEQYDAYKTLKQE
-600 GKKVN
+600 GKDVD
-605 ATVKKTVKEF
+605 ATVEKTVKEF
-615 EMMAAVDYKV
+615 EMMAAVDYRV
-625 RHSAESTEQQIHGL
+625 RHSAESTAQQIHGL
-639 AEAYGMTEK
+639 AEAYGMTEE
-648 RAGALIRRSEV
+648 RAGALIRMSEG

-664 IHVEQASVD
+664 TNVEQASQD

-702 AIASGGNNSSG
+702 AIASGGFNYSSG
-713 YEGFADVYSEMQKY
+713 YEGFADVYSEMQG
-727 LNQGQ
+727 LLEGGQ
-732 IGGEFAIGAQLLFDP
+732 IGGEFRVGAQLLFDES
-747 TTYQEFAD
+747 TYQKFID
-755 ALRND
+755 ALENNVPEAMR
-760 LPKALQIAQEQ
+760 IAQEA
-771 MAKLAPL
+771 MAKLSPL
-778 FGDAENAG
+778 FGDAKNSG
-786 LGVLHALY
+786 LGFVFTMQQ
-794 GLADG
+794 LAEKG
-799 SENAA
+799 NLVGATY
-804 VKISDVDGQ
+804 KDVDGQ
-813 TEISIQNMSALA
+813 TEITITNLKELA
-825 QALGISESALF
+825 ESLGTSESGVFAAI
-836 SSVQAWKDYGINAK
+836 QAWKEYGINAK
-850 ITSSELIGYLGDIGV
+850 LTSDDLIGYLNDIGV
-865 ATDNNVIDMNKV
+865 ATENNNIDMNSV
-877 VEKMRD
+877 VEKMRE
-883 LGATDEDIWNLQSI
+883 LGATDEDIMSLQSL
-897 LQSMSDVTLQ
+897 LQNMSDVTLQ
-907 NPVASMDDLKD
+907 NPVKSIEDLKD

-957 AVKTKANDAAT
+957 TVKTKANDAAS

-981 DRIGNGGR
+981 YRTGRGGR
-989 EPEGGQSA
+989 EPEGGKSA
-997 KGTRSARGG
+997 KGTKSARGG

-1066 SSYLNT
+1066 SSYLDA
-1072 LFNNYGLSSSG
+1072 LFNRYGLSSSG

-1090 SSSGYSASHTSS
+1090 SSSGYSSSHTSS
-1102 GYSGGSSSDTED
+1102 GYSGSSSSDTED

-1161 DYWKYQEQIYKWQKE
+1161 DYWKYQEQIYKWQKD

-1214 DDQLEY
+1214 DDQLKY

-1298 ELSDNKGYA
+1298 DLSDNKGYA
-1307 SGSLGVRGGLSLVG
+1307 SGSFGVRGGLSLVG

-1349 GQNPRSFK
+1349 GQSPRSFK
-1357 TGLLNE
+1357 SGLLNE

>member
-1 MVSAAAQFRKSGFN
+1 
-15 DQDAASLAT
+15 
-24 VAAMYQNVADTA
+24 
-36 VSAEDAAASIVSQ
+36 
-49 IRAFGK
+49 
-55 DASFATEVIDAYN
+55 
-68 EVANNFSVGTN
+68 
-79 DLASAMEVASSGLAT
+79 
-94 YGNEFSEILGLVT
+94 
-107 SGTEIMQ
+107 
-114 GRSLQV
+114 
-120 ARGLN
+120 

-139 AYDITVQNAD
+139 AYGITVQNAD

-208 SSEGSAMKENARY
+208 TSQGSAMNENSKY
-221 MESFEAKLSQI
+221 MESFEAHVTNL
-232 DSKWQAFSND
+232 DAKWQELSNN
-242 VVNNDFAKFL
+242 VVNNDLAKGVMSL
-252 MDRISDILT
+252 GSLLLD
-261 LADTGLGQVITQIT
+261 LANTGFGQVLVQTT
-275 LLTSLGWGA
+275 LLTSIGWGA

-297 TKQFK
+297 KKQFETFGAVIS
-302 LFSVAIGMAKV
+302 LVREGSGTLTEAI
-313 TSEAG
+313 S
-318 IGAMAGF
+318 
-325 KGAITAAGGAAS
+325 AAGGAAS
-337 VALPIIAALSAAL
+337 VALPAIAAITAAI
-350 VVFGTVIPA
+350 VVLGKVIPA
-359 IVKDIEEARHAAS
+359 VANAIEEAIHAAS

-418 EIDRLNNLIAIYKT
+418 EIDRLNNLIEIYKIL
-432 MAEDAKEEK
+432 AKQANQKK
-441 IKDAQEL
+441 IEAAKEL
-448 LETAQK
+448 LETTNKNGA
-454 KSVTIDVEAV
+454 TINVQAIYDPVHN
-464 YAKSSIGPQF
+464 GPRF
-474 KWIEKDKQVVDALN
+474 KWLEDNEEATKL
-488 KTYLSTRDAITQVGI
+488 LSESFYSTEDAITRLSAALKDGDGYLKKYLDDYTNATIANDTVAQNEAVSKMEKELNSLGI
-503 AVGGIIPNI
+503 
-512 KDLTQK
+512 T
-518 WMDAEENSK
+518 
-527 EQADAL
+527 
-533 SELENELLN
+533 
-542 YNIVIKENKLTTAE
+542 IKETKLTTSE
-556 FYNEFAKLREGVGG
+556 FYDEFAKLREGVGG
-570 KGTDWEHS
+570 KGTDWEHA
-578 RFTVLAEAF
+578 RFTTLAEAF
-587 KKQYDAYKTLKQE
+587 KEQYDAYKTLKQE
-600 GKKVN
+600 GQDVD
-605 ATVKKTVKEF
+605 ATVEKTVKEF
-615 EMMAAVDYKV
+615 EMMAAVDYRV
-625 RHSAESTEQQIHGL
+625 RHSAESTAQQIHGL
-639 AEAYGMTEK
+639 AEAYGMTED
-648 RAGALIRRSEV
+648 RAGALIRMSEG

-664 IHVEQASVD
+664 THVEQASQD
-673 MSFINAQIGLAEY
+673 MSFVNAQIGLAEY

-702 AIASGGNNSSG
+702 AIASGGFDYSSG
-713 YEGFADVYSEMQKY
+713 YEGFADVYSEMQG
-727 LNQGQ
+727 LLEGGQ
-732 IGGEFAIGAQLLFDP
+732 IGGEFRVGAQLLFDES
-747 TTYQEFAD
+747 TYQKFID
-755 ALRND
+755 ALENNVPEAVR
-760 LPKALQIAQEQ
+760 IAQEA
-771 MAKLAPL
+771 MAKLSPL
-778 FGDAENAG
+778 FGDAKNSG
-786 LGVLHALY
+786 LGFVFTMQQ
-794 GLADG
+794 LAEKG
-799 SENAA
+799 QLVGATY
-804 VKISDVDGQ
+804 KDVDGQ
-813 TEISIQNMSALA
+813 TEITITNLKELA
-825 QALGISESALF
+825 ESLHTSESGVFAAI
-836 SSVQAWKDYGINAK
+836 QAWKEFGINAK
-850 ITSSELIGYLGDIGV
+850 LTSSDLIGYLNDIGV
-865 ATDNNVIDMNKV
+865 ATENNNIDMNSV
-877 VEKMRD
+877 VEKMRE
-883 LGATDEDIWNLQSI
+883 LGATDQDIMSLQSL
-897 LQSMSDVTLQ
+897 LQNMSDVTLQ
-907 NPVASMDDLKD
+907 NPIESIDDLKD

-957 AVKTKANDAAT
+957 TVKAKADDAAV

-981 DRIGNGGR
+981 DRTGNGGR
-989 EPEGGQSA
+989 EPEGTA

-1072 LFNNYGLSSSG
+1072 LFNNYGLSSS
-1083 SSYASSG
+1083 SSSSSTSSG
-1090 SSSGYSASHTSS
+1090 ASGYSASHTSS
-1102 GYSGGSSSDTED
+1102 GYSGSSSSTSED

-1161 DYWKYQEQIYKWQKE
+1161 DYWKYQEQIYKWQKD

-1214 DDQLEY
+1214 DDQLKY

-1256 AALDAYNRDKALEA
+1256 AALDAYNRDKALEE

-1298 ELSDNKGYA
+1298 DLSDNKGYA
-1307 SGSLGVRGGLSLVG
+1307 SGSFGVRGGLSLVG

-1349 GQNPRSFK
+1349 GQSPRSFK
-1357 TGLLNE
+1357 SGLLNE

-1397 RYVYQM
+1397 RYAYQM

>member
-1 MVSAAAQFRKSGFN
+1 
-15 DQDAASLAT
+15 
-24 VAAMYQNVADTA
+24 
-36 VSAEDAAASIVSQ
+36 
-49 IRAFGK
+49 
-55 DASFATEVIDAYN
+55 
-68 EVANNFSVGTN
+68 
-79 DLASAMEVASSGLAT
+79 MEVASSGLAT

-107 SGTEIMQ
+107 AGTEIMQ
-114 GRSLQV
+114 GRSAQV

-125 MIASRIVKNQSALA
+125 MIASRIVKNKSALA
-139 AYDITVQNAD
+139 AYGITVQNAD

-170 DAQRV
+170 GAQRV

-198 TAVKANETAL
+198 TAVEANETAL
-208 SSEGSAMKENARY
+208 SSEGSAMKENASV

-261 LADTGLGQVITQIT
+261 LADTGLGQVITQII

-401 QDLNAVPWENRT
+401 QDLNAVPWEDRT
-413 PEIQA
+413 PEIQS

-441 IKDAQEL
+441 IKTAQEL
-448 LETAQK
+448 LETAQNEG
-454 KSVTIDVEAV
+454 VTIGVKAV
-464 YAKSSIGPQF
+464 YAESSIGPQF
-474 KWIEKDKQVVDALN
+474 KWIKEDKQVVDALN

-503 AVGGIIPNI
+503 AVGGVIPDI
-512 KDLTQK
+512 KDLTQQ
-518 WMDAEENSK
+518 WLDAEEGSE
-527 EQADAL
+527 EQANAL
-533 SELENELLN
+533 KDLENSLLI
-542 YNIVIKENKLTTAE
+542 YNIVIKKNKLTTAE
-556 FYNEFAKLREGVGG
+556 FYDEFAKLREGVGG
-570 KGTDWEHS
+570 KGTAWEHA
-578 RFTVLAEAF
+578 RFTELAKSF
-587 KKQYDAYKTLKQE
+587 KEQYDAYKLLKQE
-600 GKKVN
+600 GKDVD
-605 ATVKKTVKEF
+605 ATVEKAAKEF

-625 RHSAESTEQQIHGL
+625 RHSTESTAQQIHGL
-639 AEAYGMTEK
+639 AEAYGMTEE
-648 RAGALIRRSEV
+648 RAAALIRMSEG
-659 LAKAF
+659 LAKSF
-664 IHVEQASVD
+664 TNVEQASQD

-702 AIASGGNNSSG
+702 AIASGGFDYSSG
-713 YEGFADVYSEMQKY
+713 YEGFADVYSEMQG
-727 LNQGQ
+727 LLEGGQ
-732 IGGEFAIGAQLLFDP
+732 IGGEFRVGAQLLFDES
-747 TTYQEFAD
+747 TYQKFID
-755 ALRND
+755 ALKNNVPEAMR
-760 LPKALQIAQEQ
+760 IAQEA

-778 FGDAENAG
+778 FGDAKNSG
-786 LGVLHALY
+786 LGFVFAMQQ
-794 GLADG
+794 LAEKG
-799 SENAA
+799 KLVGATYQ
-804 VKISDVDGQ
+804 DVDGQ
-813 TEISIQNMSALA
+813 TEITITNLKELA
-825 QALGISESALF
+825 KSLGTSESGVFAAI
-836 SSVQAWKDYGINAK
+836 QAWKEYGINAK
-850 ITSSELIGYLGDIGV
+850 LTSDDLIGYLNDIGV
-865 ATDNNVIDMNKV
+865 ATKNNNIDMNSV
-877 VEKMRD
+877 VKKMREI
-883 LGATDEDIWNLQSI
+883 GATDEDIMSLQSL
-897 LQSMSDVTLQ
+897 LQNMSDVTLQ
-907 NPVASMDDLKD
+907 NPVKSIEDLKD
-918 EAGNADDAADDVYDT
+918 EAGKADDSADDVYDT

-942 SQVRTQLSLLGTSLD
+942 SQVRTQLSLLGVSLD
-957 AVKTKANDAAT
+957 TVKTKANDAAT

-981 DRIGNGGR
+981 DRTGNGGR
-989 EPEGGQSA
+989 EPEGGKSA

-1028 NGLPTL
+1028 NGFPTL

-1049 AKMTMRKAGISG
+1049 AKMTMQKAGISG

-1066 SSYLNT
+1066 SSYLNM

-1090 SSSGYSASHTSS
+1090 SSSGYSSSRTSS
-1102 GYSGGSSSDTED
+1102 GYSGSSSSDTED

-1161 DYWKYQEQIYKWQKE
+1161 DYWKYQEQIYKWQKD

-1214 DDQLEY
+1214 DDQLKY

-1256 AALDAYNRDKALEA
+1256 AALDAYNRDKALEE

-1349 GQNPRSFK
+1349 GQSPRSFK
-1357 TGLLNE
+1357 SGLLNE

>member
-1 MVSAAAQFRKSGFN
+1 
-15 DQDAASLAT
+15 
-24 VAAMYQNVADTA
+24 
-36 VSAEDAAASIVSQ
+36 
-49 IRAFGK
+49 
-55 DASFATEVIDAYN
+55 
-68 EVANNFSVGTN
+68 
-79 DLASAMEVASSGLAT
+79 MEVASSGLAT
-94 YGNEFSEILGLVT
+94 YGNSFQQTIGLVT
-107 SGTEIMQ
+107 AGTEIMQ
-114 GRSLQV
+114 GRSAQV

-139 AYDITVQNAD
+139 DYGITVQNAD

-188 VLAAVMSNIN
+188 VLAAVMSNIK
-198 TAVKANETAL
+198 TAVEANETAL
-208 SSEGSAMKENARY
+208 SSQGSAMKENARY

-232 DSKWQAFSND
+232 DSKWQSFSND
-242 VVNNDFAKFL
+242 VVNSDFAKFL
-252 MDRISDILT
+252 MDRISDILS

-297 TKQFK
+297 KKQFETFGAVISFVREGSGT
-302 LFSVAIGMAKV
+302 LTEAI
-313 TSEAG
+313 S
-318 IGAMAGF
+318 
-325 KGAITAAGGAAS
+325 AAGGAAS
-337 VALPIIAALSAAL
+337 VALPAIAAITAAI
-350 VVFGTVIPA
+350 VVLGKVIPA
-359 IVKDIEEARHAAS
+359 VANAIEEARHAAS

-401 QDLNAVPWENRT
+401 QDLNSVPWENRT

-418 EIDRLNNLIAIYKT
+418 EIDRLNNLIEIYKM
-432 MAEDAKEEK
+432 MADQANEEK
-441 IKDAQEL
+441 IKAAQEL
-448 LETAQK
+448 LETAQNK
-454 KSVTIDVEAV
+454 GVTIGVQAV
-464 YAKSSIGPQF
+464 YTAPSTGPAF
-474 KWIEKDKQVVDALN
+474 KNLVENEQVAEALN
-488 KTYLSTRDAITQVGI
+488 KTYLNTRDAITQVAT
-503 AVGGIIPNI
+503 AVGSMVPNI
-512 KDLTQK
+512 KDLTQQ
-518 WMDAEENSK
+518 WLDAEEGSK
-527 EQADAL
+527 EQEDAL
-533 SELENELLN
+533 NELEDALLR
-542 YNIVIKENKLTTAE
+542 YNIAIKETKLTTSE
-556 FYNEFAKLREGVGG
+556 FYDEFAKLREGVGG
-570 KGTDWEHS
+570 KGTDWEHA
-578 RFTVLAEAF
+578 RFTALAKSF
-587 KKQYDAYKTLKQE
+587 KEQYDAYKTLKQE
-600 GKKVN
+600 GKDVD
-605 ATVKKTVKEF
+605 ATVEKTVKEF
-615 EMMAAVDYKV
+615 EMMAAVDYRV
-625 RHSAESTEQQIHGL
+625 RHSAESTAQQIHGL
-639 AEAYGMTEK
+639 AEAYGMTEE
-648 RAGALIRRSEV
+648 RAGALIRMSEG

-664 IHVEQASVD
+664 THVEQASQD
-673 MSFINAQIGLAEY
+673 MSFVNAQIGLAEY

-702 AIASGGNNSSG
+702 AIASGGFNYSSG
-713 YEGFADVYSEMQKY
+713 YEGFADVYSEMQG
-727 LNQGQ
+727 LLESGQ
-732 IGGEFAIGAQLLFDP
+732 IGGEFRVGAQLLFDES
-747 TTYQEFAD
+747 TYQEFIN
-755 ALRND
+755 ALEND
-760 LPKALQIAQEQ
+760 VPRAMQIAQEA
-771 MAKLAPL
+771 MGKLSPL
-778 FGDAENAG
+778 FGDAKNSG
-786 LGVLHALY
+786 LGFVFTMQQ
-794 GLADG
+794 LAEKG
-799 SENAA
+799 QLVGATY
-804 VKISDVDGQ
+804 KDVDGQ
-813 TEISIQNMSALA
+813 TEITITNLKELA
-825 QALGISESALF
+825 ESLHTSESGVFAAI
-836 SSVQAWKDYGINAK
+836 QAWKEYGINAK
-850 ITSSELIGYLGDIGV
+850 LTSDDLIGYLNDIGV
-865 ATDNNVIDMNKV
+865 ATENNNIDMNSV
-877 VEKMRD
+877 VEKMREI
-883 LGATDEDIWNLQSI
+883 GATDEDIMSLQSL
-897 LQSMSDVTLQ
+897 LQNMSDVTLQ
-907 NPVASMDDLKD
+907 NPVKSIEDLKD

-942 SQVRTQLSLLGTSLD
+942 SQVRTQLSLLGTTLD
-957 AVKTKANDAAT
+957 TVKTKANDAAA

-981 DRIGNGGR
+981 DRHGNGGR
-989 EPEGGQSA
+989 EPEGGKSA

-1072 LFNNYGLSSSG
+1072 LFNNYGLSSS
-1083 SSYASSG
+1083 SSG
-1090 SSSGYSASHTSS
+1090 SSTSSGASGYSASHTSS
-1102 GYSGGSSSDTED
+1102 GYSGSSSSTSED

-1161 DYWKYQEQIYKWQKE
+1161 DYWKYQEQIYKWQKD

-1188 LKELEDAINEKYDA
+1188 LKELKDAINEKYDA

-1214 DDQLEY
+1214 DDQLKY

-1298 ELSDNKGYA
+1298 DLSDNKGYA
-1307 SGSLGVRGGLSLVG
+1307 SGSFGVRGGLSLVG

-1349 GQNPRSFK
+1349 VQSPRSFK
-1357 TGLLNE
+1357 SGLLNE

-1397 RYVYQM
+1397 RYAYQM

>member
-1 MVSAAAQFRKSGFN
+1 
-15 DQDAASLAT
+15 
-24 VAAMYQNVADTA
+24 
-36 VSAEDAAASIVSQ
+36 
-49 IRAFGK
+49 
-55 DASFATEVIDAYN
+55 
-68 EVANNFSVGTN
+68 
-79 DLASAMEVASSGLAT
+79 
-94 YGNEFSEILGLVT
+94 
-107 SGTEIMQ
+107 MQ

-139 AYDITVQNAD
+139 AYGITVQNAD

-198 TAVKANETAL
+198 TAVKANETAI

-232 DSKWQAFSND
+232 DSKWQSFSND
-242 VVNNDFAKFL
+242 VVNSDFAKFL
-252 MDRISDILT
+252 MDRISDILS

-297 TKQFK
+297 KKQFETFGAVIS
-302 LFSVAIGMAKV
+302 LVREGSGTLTEAI
-313 TSEAG
+313 S
-318 IGAMAGF
+318 
-325 KGAITAAGGAAS
+325 AAGGAAS
-337 VALPIIAALSAAL
+337 VALPAIAAITAAI
-350 VVFGTVIPA
+350 VVLGKVIPA
-359 IVKDIEEARHAAS
+359 VANAIEEAIHAAS

-418 EIDRLNNLIAIYKT
+418 EIDRLNNLIEIYKM
-432 MAEDAKEEK
+432 MADQANEEK
-441 IKDAQEL
+441 IKAAQEL
-448 LETAQK
+448 LETAQNK
-454 KSVTIDVEAV
+454 GVTIGVQAV
-464 YAKSSIGPQF
+464 YTAPSTIPAF
-474 KWIEKDKQVVDALN
+474 KEIAENEQVAEKLN
-488 KTYLSTRDAITQVGI
+488 TTYLNTRDAITQVAT
-503 AVGGIIPNI
+503 AVGSIVPSI
-512 KDLTQK
+512 KDLTQQ
-518 WMDAEENSK
+518 WLDAEEGSK
-527 EQADAL
+527 EQEDAL
-533 SELENELLN
+533 SELKDALLR
-542 YNIVIKENKLTTAE
+542 YNIAIKETKLTTSE
-556 FYNEFAKLREGVGG
+556 FYDEFAKLREGVSG
-570 KGTDWEHS
+570 KGTDWEHA
-578 RFTVLAEAF
+578 RFTILAEAF
-587 KKQYDAYKTLKQE
+587 KEQYDAYKTLKQE
-600 GKKVN
+600 GKDVD
-605 ATVKKTVKEF
+605 ATVEKTAKEF
-615 EMMAAVDYKV
+615 EMMAAVDYRV
-625 RHSAESTEQQIHGL
+625 RHSAESTAQQIHGL
-639 AEAYGMTEK
+639 AETYGMTEE
-648 RAGALIRRSEV
+648 RAGALIRMSEG

-664 IHVEQASVD
+664 THVEQASQD
-673 MSFINAQIGLAEY
+673 MSFVNAQIGLAEY

-702 AIASGGNNSSG
+702 AIASGGFDYSSG
-713 YEGFADVYSEMQKY
+713 YEGFADVYSEMQG
-727 LNQGQ
+727 LLESGQ
-732 IGGEFAIGAQLLFDP
+732 IGGEFRVGAQLLFDES
-747 TTYQEFAD
+747 TYQKFID
-755 ALRND
+755 ALEND
-760 LPKALQIAQEQ
+760 VPRAMQIAQES
-771 MAKLAPL
+771 MAKLSPL
-778 FGDAENAG
+778 FGDAKNSG
-786 LGVLHALY
+786 LGFVYAMQQ
-794 GLADG
+794 LAANG
-799 SENAA
+799 KLVGATYQ
-804 VKISDVDGQ
+804 DVDGQ
-813 TEISIQNMSALA
+813 TEITITNLKELA
-825 QALGISESALF
+825 TSLGTSESGVFAAI
-836 SSVQAWKDYGINAK
+836 QAWKEYGINAK
-850 ITSSELIGYLGDIGV
+850 LTSSELIGYLNDIGV
-865 ATDNNVIDMNKV
+865 ATENNNIDMNSV
-877 VEKMRD
+877 VEKMRE
-883 LGATDEDIWNLQSI
+883 LGATDQDIMSLQSL
-897 LQSMSDVTLQ
+897 LQNMSDVTLQ
-907 NPVASMDDLKD
+907 NPVKSIEDLKD

-957 AVKTKANDAAT
+957 TVTTKANNAAS

-981 DRIGNGGR
+981 DRTGHGGR
-989 EPEGGQSA
+989 EPEGNA

-1072 LFNNYGLSSSG
+1072 LFNNYGLSYSGSG
-1083 SSYASSG
+1083 SSTSSG
-1090 SSSGYSASHTSS
+1090 ASGYSASHTSS
-1102 GYSGGSSSDTED
+1102 GYSGSSSSTSED

-1161 DYWKYQEQIYKWQKE
+1161 DYWKYQEQIYKWQKD

-1214 DDQLEY
+1214 DDQLKY

-1256 AALDAYNRDKALEA
+1256 AALDAYNRDKALEE

-1298 ELSDNKGYA
+1298 DLSDNKGYA
-1307 SGSLGVRGGLSLVG
+1307 SGSFGVRGGLSLVG

-1349 GQNPRSFK
+1349 GQSPRSFK
-1357 TGLLNE
+1357 SGLLNE

-1397 RYVYQM
+1397 RYAYQM